1 MSNESIIR
9 IGADASGVATGVRQA
24 ENSLNNLAN
33 TARRAGG
40 QAAGSLN
47 NVGTAATQ
55 TAQAQERATRSIE
68 RSLQRDIALWQAGE
82 RGSRAYYESLAR
94 QRGINITRLEP
105 MLNDLERLRQQ
116 TNRNTIS
123 QGQYNNALRMM
134 PAQLTDIV
142 TQLAGGQS
150 PFMVAIQQGGQMRDS
165 FGGFG
170 NMFRGIASAVSPMK
184 LAVGGAVGVV
194 GTLAYAMYKG
204 AQEGREFENVLT
216 LSGHRAGLTADSLSD
231 LAARVGDST
240 QSWGA
245 AREAVLAFAQQ
256 GKIAESDYAQFA
268 QSVIVYSQASGKEIA
283 DVVAEYAKISE
294 DPVKAV
300 EKLSGSLNSMTAE
313 VYAQVHALV
322 EQGKEQEAVR
332 LVQQKFSEET
342 GRMGETVK
350 ENLGYIEKAWQGVK
364 KAISGTIEE
373 LKSWGR
379 EQTITEQIAAKQAE
393 LSKLNHQQMTAKGAF
408 GFGLPDAATQTR
420 KAQLQEEIAQLQKR
434 KDSQEIQ
441 AAFEKQQ
448 AENQQKTIAAQ
459 SAIHKAHEK
468 TLSQTQKLVE
478 ENKKL
483 AEQLALVEKAGDKV
497 AAKKARETIAYN
509 NREIAEI
516 REREAAK
523 AAREEKSQYRGT
535 PMARLNTNQK
545 RLYEIAKKSGEDPAK
560 WLALYQIESRSGM
573 DLINERSGA
582 TGHFQIMPQF
592 FKGYGVS
599 RAGAMDLE
607 TSFHAVRKHHA
618 RASASLRKKLGRDLT
633 AGEYYLG
640 HQQGWG
646 GAKALLSNPEMNVVD
661 ALATIMSR
669 NRAQAQVVQNG
680 GRTTM
685 TARQFAAMWVGK
697 ANKLQ
702 QKYAGKGIGSLDSD
716 EALGLMDKRF
726 ELSSFDKY
734 QQSIHKANRLVQEKA
749 KWHSDNPYQVSD
761 KRAALLANPDY
772 ETWTPEQQKQAMSQA
787 KAADEA
793 ASLAKLTE
801 ADRALVA
808 EMQKKYDL
816 LGKTTELA
824 RLQYETES
832 GSLKHLSPKTKA
844 HILNLQQ
851 QIDAKK
857 QQLETDEK
865 YSGLLDDLAAKTHAN
880 FEQQAFELSTMGKTR
895 EEVERLTIAREYD
908 MHIMKAIKD
917 GASPE
922 LVDALKQQKQAALN
936 AAQAWQTMR
945 SEHETAHGEKWL
957 GGITDGIE
965 KYMKNFGSMR
975 EQTQKLVTGTLDKMG
990 NSLADFVATGKGSF
1004 RDFSRSVLEDISR
1017 MMVKMAIFN
1026 AMKAA
1031 GNAMASSGGWVGA
1044 IGSAMSNG
1052 HSDGGYTGHGGKY
1065 EPAGIVHKGEY
1076 VLSQENLRALGGVS
1090 AVENLLHRAKGYSS
1104 GGMVGGG
1111 VNTAGLRA
1119 SLSAATA
1126 TPVIN
1131 ITVNVSGGSNQE
1143 EARKGAEE
1151 GVQAGLRKMISEIA
1165 DSRILEQCRPG
1176 NVIYNV
1182 AKA

>member
-33 TARRAGG
+33 TARRAGS

-55 TAQAQERATRSIE
+55 TAQQQARASRSIE
-68 RSLQRDIALWQAGE
+68 RSLQRDIALWEAGE

-134 PAQLTDIV
+134 PAQMTDIV

-194 GTLAYAMYKG
+194 GTLAYAVYEG
-204 AQEGREFENVLT
+204 SQELSKFENALT
-216 LSGHRAGLTADSLSD
+216 LSGSRAGLTADSLSD

-283 DVVAEYAKISE
+283 DVVAEYAKIGE

-313 VYAQVHALV
+313 VYAQVRALV

-332 LVQQKFSEET
+332 LVQQKFAEET

-350 ENLGYIEKAWQGVK
+350 ENLGYIEKGWLGVK
-364 KAISGTIEE
+364 NAIMGAWDAAKAF
-373 LKSWGR
+373 GR
-379 EQTITEQIAAKQAE
+379 EETMSEQLTEIKAKLADLNNVDRGLFDYGHGWTESAIAKEKAT
-393 LSKLNHQQMTAKGAF
+393 LQQ
-408 GFGLPDAATQTR
+408 
-420 KAQLQEEIAQLQKR
+420 QLDELQKR
-434 KDSQEIQ
+434 KDSADIQ
-441 AAFEKQQ
+441 AAHQKQQ
-448 AENQQKTIAAQ
+448 ALIQQNTIAAQ

-560 WLALYQIESRSGM
+560 WLALYEIESRSGRNM
-573 DLINERSGA
+573 RNPSGA
-582 TGHFQIMPQF
+582 TGHFQIMRQL
-592 FKGYGVS
+592 FKDYGVTE
-599 RAGAMDLE
+599 AGAMDLD

-618 RASASLRKKLGRDLT
+618 RGSASLKKMLGRDLT

-646 GAKALLSNPEMNVVD
+646 GAKALLSHADMNVVD
-661 ALATIMSR
+661 ALSTIMSR
-669 NRAQAQVVQNG
+669 RRATAQVVQNRG
-680 GRTTM
+680 KTHM
-685 TARQFAAMWVGK
+685 TARRFASMWISK

-702 QKYAGKGIGSLDSD
+702 QKYAVKGIGSLDSD
-716 EALGLMDKRF
+716 DAVGLMDKQF

-734 QQSIHKANRLVQEKA
+734 QQSIHKANRLAQEKA

-801 ADRALVA
+801 ADRAQVA

-832 GSLKHLSPKTKA
+832 GSLKHLSPETKA

-857 QQLETDEK
+857 QQLETDK
-865 YSGLLDDLAAKTHAN
+865 HYADLLDNLAEKTHAN

-908 MHIMKAIKD
+908 KHIMKAIAD

-922 LVDALKQQKQAALN
+922 LVDALKQQKVAAEQSQVKFAKLK
-936 AAQAWQTMR
+936 Q
-945 SEHETAHGEKWL
+945 EHDENWVA
-957 GGITDGIE
+957 GISDGLVSYVGSF
-965 KYMKNFGSMR
+965 KSMR
-975 EQTQKLVTGTLDKMG
+975 EEVSGMVEQTTGRMAD
-990 NSLADFVATGKGSF
+990 SLAEFVATGKANF
-1004 RDFSRSVLEDISR
+1004 RDFSKSVLEDISR

-1111 VNTAGLRA
+1111 ANTAGLRA

-1126 TPVIN
+1126 APVIN

-1151 GVQAGLRKMISEIA
+1151 GVQAGLRKMMSEIA
-1165 DSRILEQCRPG
+1165 DSRIFEQCRPG
-1176 NVIYNV
+1176 NIIYSV

>member
-33 TARRAGG
+33 TARRAGS

-55 TAQAQERATRSIE
+55 TAQQQARASRSIE
-68 RSLQRDIALWQAGE
+68 RSLQRDIALWEAGE

-134 PAQLTDIV
+134 PAQMTDIV

-216 LSGHRAGLTADSLSD
+216 LSGHRAGLTADNLIALSD
-231 LAARVGDST
+231 SVGEST
-240 QSWGA
+240 KSWGV
-245 AREAVLAFAQQ
+245 AREAVQAFAKA
-256 GKIAESDYAQFA
+256 GDIAQEDYAQFSRA
-268 QSVIVYSQASGKEIA
+268 VTYYSQATGANVS
-283 DVVAEYAKISE
+283 DLVAQFSKIGD

-300 EKLSGSLNSMTAE
+300 LELSKQYRSMTPD
-313 VYAQVHALV
+313 VYAQVTALV
-322 EQGKEQEAVR
+322 EQGKETEAVR
-332 LVQQKFSEET
+332 LIQQKMADEMEHN
-342 GRMGETVK
+342 GKKVV

-364 KAISGTIEE
+364 EAISGTIEE

-408 GFGLPDAATQTR
+408 GFGLPDAAAQTR
-420 KAQLQEEIAQLQKR
+420 KVQLQEEIEQLQKR

-535 PMARLNTNQK
+535 PMAKLNANQQYLYRL
-545 RLYEIAKKSGEDPAK
+545 AKQAGEDPAK
-560 WLALYQIESRSGM
+560 WLALYEIESRSGRNM
-573 DLINERSGA
+573 RNPSGA
-582 TGHFQIMPQF
+582 TGHFQIMRQL
-592 FKGYGVS
+592 FKDYGVTE
-599 RAGAMDLE
+599 AGAMDLE

-618 RASASLRKKLGRDLT
+618 RGSASLKKMLGRDLT

-646 GAKALLSNPEMNVVD
+646 GAKALLSHADMNVVD
-661 ALATIMSR
+661 ALSTIMSR
-669 NRAQAQVVQNG
+669 QRATAQVVQNRG
-680 GRTTM
+680 KTHM
-685 TARQFAAMWVGK
+685 TARRFASMWISK

-702 QKYAGKGIGSLDSD
+702 QKYAVKGIGSLDSD
-716 EALGLMDKRF
+716 DAVGLMDKQF

-734 QQSIHKANRLVQEKA
+734 QQSIHKANRLAQEKA

-857 QQLETDEK
+857 QQLETDK
-865 YSGLLDDLAAKTHAN
+865 HYADLLDNLAEKTHAN

-908 MHIMKAIKD
+908 KHIMKAIAD

-922 LVDALKQQKQAALN
+922 LVDALKQQKVAAEQSRVEFAKLK
-936 AAQAWQTMR
+936 Q
-945 SEHETAHGEKWL
+945 EHDENWVA
-957 GGITDGIE
+957 GISDGLVSYVGSF
-965 KYMKNFGSMR
+965 KSMR
-975 EQTQKLVTGTLDKMG
+975 EEVSGMVEQTTGRMAD
-990 NSLADFVATGKGSF
+990 SLAEFVATGKANF
-1004 RDFSRSVLEDISR
+1004 RDFSKSVLEDISK
-1017 MMVKMAIFN
+1017 MMIKMAIFN

-1090 AVENLLHRAKGYSS
+1090 AVENLLRRAKGYSS

-1126 TPVIN
+1126 APVIN

-1151 GVQAGLRKMISEIA
+1151 GVQAGLRKMMSEIA
-1165 DSRILEQCRPG
+1165 DSRIFEQCRPG
-1176 NVIYNV
+1176 NMIYQT
-1182 AKA
+1182 ARS

>member
-33 TARRAGG
+33 TARRAGS

-55 TAQAQERATRSIE
+55 TAQQQARASRSIE
-68 RSLQRDIALWQAGE
+68 RSLQRDIALWEAGE

-134 PAQLTDIV
+134 PAQMTDIV

-216 LSGHRAGLTADSLSD
+216 LSGHRAGLTADNLIALSD
-231 LAARVGDST
+231 SVGEST
-240 QSWGA
+240 KSWGV
-245 AREAVLAFAQQ
+245 AREAVQAFAKA
-256 GKIAESDYAQFA
+256 GDIAQEDYAQFSRA
-268 QSVIVYSQASGKEIA
+268 VTYYSQATGANVS
-283 DVVAEYAKISE
+283 DLVAQFSKIGD

-300 EKLSGSLNSMTAE
+300 LELSKQYRSMTPD
-313 VYAQVHALV
+313 VYAQVTALV
-322 EQGKEQEAVR
+322 EQGKETEAVR
-332 LVQQKFSEET
+332 LIQQKMADEMEHN
-342 GRMGETVK
+342 GKKVV

-408 GFGLPDAATQTR
+408 GFGLPDAAAQTR
-420 KAQLQEEIAQLQKR
+420 KVQLQEEIEQLQKR

-560 WLALYQIESRSGM
+560 WLALYQIESRSGRNM
-573 DLINERSGA
+573 RNPSGA
-582 TGHFQIMPQF
+582 TGHFQIMRQL
-592 FKGYGVS
+592 FKDYGVTE
-599 RAGAMDLE
+599 AGAMDLE

-618 RASASLRKKLGRDLT
+618 RGSASLKKMLGRDLT

-646 GAKALLSNPEMNVVD
+646 GAKALLSHADMNVVD
-661 ALATIMSR
+661 ALSTIMSR
-669 NRAQAQVVQNG
+669 QRATAQVVQNRG
-680 GRTTM
+680 KTHM
-685 TARQFAAMWVGK
+685 TARRFASMWISK

-702 QKYAGKGIGSLDSD
+702 QKYAVKGIGSLDSD

-801 ADRALVA
+801 ANRAQVA

-832 GSLKHLSPKTKA
+832 GSLKHLSPETKA

-857 QQLETDEK
+857 QQLETDK
-865 YSGLLDDLAAKTHAN
+865 HYADLLDNLAEKTHAN

-895 EEVERLTIAREYD
+895 EEVDRLTIAREYD
-908 MHIMKAIKD
+908 MHIMKAITD

-922 LVDALKQQKQAALN
+922 LVDALKQQKVAAEQSQVKFAKLK
-936 AAQAWQTMR
+936 Q
-945 SEHETAHGEKWL
+945 EHDENWVA
-957 GGITDGIE
+957 GISDGLVSYVGSF
-965 KYMKNFGSMR
+965 KSMR
-975 EQTQKLVTGTLDKMG
+975 EEVSGMVEQTTGRMAD
-990 NSLADFVATGKGSF
+990 SLAEFVATGKANF
-1004 RDFSRSVLEDISR
+1004 RDFSKSVLEDISK
-1017 MMVKMAIFN
+1017 MMIKMAIFN

-1104 GGMVGGG
+1104 GGLVGGG

-1126 TPVIN
+1126 APVIN

-1151 GVQAGLRKMISEIA
+1151 GVQAGLRKMMSEIA
-1165 DSRILEQCRPG
+1165 DSRIFEQCRPG
-1176 NVIYNV
+1176 NIIYSV

>member
-1 MSNESIIR
+1 MNYRQVIEIT
-9 IGADASGVATGVRQA
+9 ADISG
-24 ENSLNNLAN
+24 LNNQLQRGAQSFQHFGN
-33 TARRAGG
+33 TAQASSRRIS
-40 QAAGSLN
+40 GSLN
-47 NVGTAATQ
+47 RTGDTATR

-68 RSLQRDIALWQAGE
+68 RSLQREIALREAGE
-82 RGSRAYYESLAR
+82 RGSRQYYESLAQ
-94 QRGINITRLEP
+94 QRGADISRLTP
-105 MLNDLERLRQQ
+105 MLNQLDAIRARTDNL
-116 TNRNTIS
+116 TIS

-134 PAQLTDIV
+134 PEQMTDIV

-150 PFMVAIQQGGQMRDS
+150 PFIVAIQQGGQMRDS

-194 GTLAYAMYKG
+194 GTLAYAVYEG
-204 AQEGREFENVLT
+204 SQELSKFENALT
-216 LSGHRAGLTADSLSD
+216 LSGSRAGLTADSLSD

-268 QSVIVYSQASGKEIA
+268 QSVIMYSQASGKEIA

-313 VYAQVHALV
+313 VYAQVRALV

-332 LVQQKFSEET
+332 LVQQKFAEET

-350 ENLGYIEKAWQGVK
+350 ENLGYIEKGWLGVK
-364 KAISGTIEE
+364 NAIMGAWEAAKAF
-373 LKSWGR
+373 GR
-379 EQTITEQIAAKQAE
+379 EETMSKQITEIKEKLADLNNVDRGLFDYGYGWAESAIAKEKAT
-393 LSKLNHQQMTAKGAF
+393 LQQ
-408 GFGLPDAATQTR
+408 LLD
-420 KAQLQEEIAQLQKR
+420 ELQKR
-434 KDSQEIQ
+434 KDSADIQ
-441 AAFEKQQ
+441 AAHQKQQ
-448 AENQQKTIAAQ
+448 AKNNQRDIAFLNQ
-459 SAIHKAHEK
+459 
-468 TLSQTQKLVE
+468 VG
-478 ENKKL
+478 KL
-483 AEQLALVEKAGDKV
+483 ADEATPRMVKLNKEIESLKKGLADFKANPHNSR
-497 AAKKARETIAYN
+497 AAVKQAERDTTAAIKAKQN
-509 NREIAEI
+509 EIAEI
-516 REREAAK
+516 RQREAQQAEREKK
-523 AAREEKSQYRGT
+523 ALLRGT
-535 PMARLNTNQK
+535 P
-545 RLYEIAKKSGEDPAK
+545 IAKLNANQQYLYRLAKQAGEDPAK
-560 WLALYQIESRSGM
+560 WLALYEIESRSGRNM
-573 DLINERSGA
+573 RNPSGA
-582 TGHFQIMPQF
+582 TGHFQIMRQL
-592 FKGYGVS
+592 FKDYGVTE
-599 RAGAMDLE
+599 AGAMDLD

-618 RASASLRKKLGRDLT
+618 RGSASLKKMLGRDLT

-646 GAKALLSNPEMNVVD
+646 GAKALLSHADMNVVD
-661 ALATIMSR
+661 ALSTIMSR
-669 NRAQAQVVQNG
+669 QRATAQVVQNRG
-680 GRTTM
+680 KTHM
-685 TARQFAAMWVGK
+685 TARRFASMWISK

-702 QKYAGKGIGSLDSD
+702 QKYAVKGIGSLDSD

-734 QQSIHKANRLVQEKA
+734 QQSIHKANRLAQEKA

-761 KRAALLANPDY
+761 KRVALLANPDY

-801 ADRALVA
+801 ANRAQVA

-832 GSLKHLSPKTKA
+832 GSLKHLSPETKA

-857 QQLETDEK
+857 QQLETDK
-865 YSGLLDDLAAKTHAN
+865 HYADLLDNLAEKTHAN

-908 MHIMKAIKD
+908 KHIMKAIAD

-922 LVDALKQQKQAALN
+922 LVDALKQQKVAAEQSRVEFAKLK
-936 AAQAWQTMR
+936 Q
-945 SEHETAHGEKWL
+945 EHDENWVA
-957 GGITDGIE
+957 GISDGLVSYVGSF
-965 KYMKNFGSMR
+965 KSMR
-975 EQTQKLVTGTLDKMG
+975 KEVSGMVEQTTGRMAD
-990 NSLADFVATGKGSF
+990 SLAEFVATGKANF
-1004 RDFSRSVLEDISR
+1004 RDFSKSVLEDISK
-1017 MMVKMAIFN
+1017 MMIKMAIFN

-1126 TPVIN
+1126 APVIN

-1165 DSRILEQCRPG
+1165 DSRIFEQCRPG
-1176 NVIYNV
+1176 NMIYQT
-1182 AKA
+1182 ARS

>member
-55 TAQAQERATRSIE
+55 TAQQQARASRSIE
-68 RSLQRDIALWQAGE
+68 RSLQRDIALWEAGE

-134 PAQLTDIV
+134 PAQMTDIV

-216 LSGHRAGLTADSLSD
+216 LSGHRAGLTADNLIALSD
-231 LAARVGDST
+231 SVGEST
-240 QSWGA
+240 KSWGV
-245 AREAVLAFAQQ
+245 AREAVQAFAKA
-256 GKIAESDYAQFA
+256 GDIAQEDYAQFSRA
-268 QSVIVYSQASGKEIA
+268 VTYYSQATGANVS
-283 DVVAEYAKISE
+283 DLVAQFSKIGD

-300 EKLSGSLNSMTAE
+300 LELSKQYRSMTPD
-313 VYAQVHALV
+313 VYAQVTALV
-322 EQGKEQEAVR
+322 EQGKETEAVR
-332 LVQQKFSEET
+332 LIQQKMADEMEHN
-342 GRMGETVK
+342 GKKVV

-408 GFGLPDAATQTR
+408 GFGLPDAAAQTR
-420 KAQLQEEIAQLQKR
+420 KVQLQEEIEQLQKR

-560 WLALYQIESRSGM
+560 WLALYQIESRSGRNM
-573 DLINERSGA
+573 RNPSGA
-582 TGHFQIMPQF
+582 TGHFQIMRQL
-592 FKGYGVS
+592 FKDYGVTE
-599 RAGAMDLE
+599 AGAMDLE

-618 RASASLRKKLGRDLT
+618 RGSASLKKMLGRDLT

-646 GAKALLSNPEMNVVD
+646 GAKALLSHADMNVVD
-661 ALATIMSR
+661 ALSTIMSR
-669 NRAQAQVVQNG
+669 QRATAQVVQNRG
-680 GRTTM
+680 KTHM
-685 TARQFAAMWVGK
+685 TARRFASMWISK

-702 QKYAGKGIGSLDSD
+702 QKYAVKGIGSLDSD

-801 ADRALVA
+801 ANRAQVA

-832 GSLKHLSPKTKA
+832 GSLKHLSPETKA

-857 QQLETDEK
+857 QQLETDK
-865 YSGLLDDLAAKTHAN
+865 HYADLLDNLAEKTHAN

-908 MHIMKAIKD
+908 MHIMKAITD

-922 LVDALKQQKQAALN
+922 LVDALKQQKVAAEQSQVKFAKLK
-936 AAQAWQTMR
+936 Q
-945 SEHETAHGEKWL
+945 EHDENWVA
-957 GGITDGIE
+957 GISDGLVSYVGSF
-965 KYMKNFGSMR
+965 KSMR
-975 EQTQKLVTGTLDKMG
+975 EEVSGMVEQTTGRMAD
-990 NSLADFVATGKGSF
+990 SLAEFVATGKANF
-1004 RDFSRSVLEDISR
+1004 RDFSKSVLEDISK
-1017 MMVKMAIFN
+1017 MMIKMAIFN

-1111 VNTAGLRA
+1111 ANTAGLRA

-1126 TPVIN
+1126 APVIN

-1151 GVQAGLRKMISEIA
+1151 GVQAGLRKMMSEIA
-1165 DSRILEQCRPG
+1165 DSRIFEQCRPG
-1176 NVIYNV
+1176 NIIYSV

>member
-33 TARRAGG
+33 TARRAGS

-55 TAQAQERATRSIE
+55 TAQQQARASRSIE
-68 RSLQRDIALWQAGE
+68 RSLQRDIALWEAGE

-134 PAQLTDIV
+134 PAQMTDIV

-216 LSGHRAGLTADSLSD
+216 LSGHRAGLTADNLIALSD
-231 LAARVGDST
+231 SVGEST
-240 QSWGA
+240 KSWGV
-245 AREAVLAFAQQ
+245 AREAVQAFAKA
-256 GKIAESDYAQFA
+256 GDIAQEDYAQFSRA
-268 QSVIVYSQASGKEIA
+268 VTYYSQATGANVS
-283 DVVAEYAKISE
+283 DLVAQFSKIGD

-300 EKLSGSLNSMTAE
+300 LELSKQYRSMTPD
-313 VYAQVHALV
+313 VYAQVTALV
-322 EQGKEQEAVR
+322 EQGKETEAVR
-332 LVQQKFSEET
+332 LIQQKMADEMEHN
-342 GRMGETVK
+342 GKKVV

-408 GFGLPDAATQTR
+408 GFGLPDAAAQTR
-420 KAQLQEEIAQLQKR
+420 KVQLQEEIEQLQKR

-560 WLALYQIESRSGM
+560 WLALYEIESRSGRNM
-573 DLINERSGA
+573 RNPSGA
-582 TGHFQIMPQF
+582 TGHFQIMRQL
-592 FKGYGVS
+592 FKDYGVTE
-599 RAGAMDLE
+599 AGAMDLD

-618 RASASLRKKLGRDLT
+618 RGSASLKKMLGRDLT

-646 GAKALLSNPEMNVVD
+646 GAKALLSHADMNVVD
-661 ALATIMSR
+661 ALSTIMSR
-669 NRAQAQVVQNG
+669 QRATAQVVQNRG
-680 GRTTM
+680 KTHM
-685 TARQFAAMWVGK
+685 TARRFASMWISK

-702 QKYAGKGIGSLDSD
+702 QKYAVKGIGSLDSD

-922 LVDALKQQKQAALN
+922 LVDALKQQKVAAEQSQVKFAKLK
-936 AAQAWQTMR
+936 Q
-945 SEHETAHGEKWL
+945 EHDENWVA
-957 GGITDGIE
+957 GISDGLVSYVGSF
-965 KYMKNFGSMR
+965 KSMR
-975 EQTQKLVTGTLDKMG
+975 EEVSGMVEQTTGRMAD
-990 NSLADFVATGKGSF
+990 SLAEFVATGKANF
-1004 RDFSRSVLEDISR
+1004 RDFSKSVLEDISK
-1017 MMVKMAIFN
+1017 MMIKMAIFN

-1104 GGMVGGG
+1104 GGLVGGG
-1111 VNTAGLRA
+1111 VNTVGLRA
-1119 SLSAATA
+1119 SLSAVTA
-1126 TPVIN
+1126 APVIN

-1151 GVQAGLRKMISEIA
+1151 GVQAGLRKMMSEIA
-1165 DSRILEQCRPG
+1165 DSRIFEQCRPG

>member
-33 TARRAGG
+33 TARRAGS

-55 TAQAQERATRSIE
+55 TAQQQARASRSIE
-68 RSLQRDIALWQAGE
+68 RSLQRDIALWEAGE

-134 PAQLTDIV
+134 PAQMTDIV

-216 LSGHRAGLTADSLSD
+216 LSGHRAGLTADNLIALSD
-231 LAARVGDST
+231 SVGEST
-240 QSWGA
+240 KSWGV
-245 AREAVLAFAQQ
+245 AREAVQAFAKA
-256 GKIAESDYAQFA
+256 GDIAQEDYAQFSRA
-268 QSVIVYSQASGKEIA
+268 VTYYSQATGANVS
-283 DVVAEYAKISE
+283 DLVAQFSKIGD

-300 EKLSGSLNSMTAE
+300 LELSKQYRSMTPD
-313 VYAQVHALV
+313 VYAQVTALV
-322 EQGKEQEAVR
+322 EQGKETEAVR
-332 LVQQKFSEET
+332 LIQQKMADEMEHN
-342 GRMGETVK
+342 GKKVV

-408 GFGLPDAATQTR
+408 GFGLPDAAAQTR
-420 KAQLQEEIAQLQKR
+420 KVQLQEEIEQLQKR

-560 WLALYQIESRSGM
+560 WLALYQIESRSGRNM
-573 DLINERSGA
+573 RNPSGA
-582 TGHFQIMPQF
+582 TGHFQIMRQL
-592 FKGYGVS
+592 FKDYGVTE
-599 RAGAMDLE
+599 AGAMDLE

-618 RASASLRKKLGRDLT
+618 RGSASLKKMLGRDLT

-734 QQSIHKANRLVQEKA
+734 QQSIHKANRLAQEKA

-908 MHIMKAIKD
+908 KHIMKAIAD

-922 LVDALKQQKQAALN
+922 LVDALKQQKVAAEQSRVEFAKLK
-936 AAQAWQTMR
+936 Q
-945 SEHETAHGEKWL
+945 EHDENWVA
-957 GGITDGIE
+957 GISDGLVSYVGSF
-965 KYMKNFGSMR
+965 KSMR
-975 EQTQKLVTGTLDKMG
+975 EEVSGMVEQTTGRMAD
-990 NSLADFVATGKGSF
+990 SLAEFVATGKANF
-1004 RDFSRSVLEDISR
+1004 RDFSKSVLEDISK
-1017 MMVKMAIFN
+1017 MMIKMAIFN

-1076 VLSQENLRALGGVS
+1076 VLSQDNLRALGGVS

-1126 TPVIN
+1126 APVIN

-1151 GVQAGLRKMISEIA
+1151 GVQAGLRKMMSEIA
-1165 DSRILEQCRPG
+1165 DSRIFEQCRPG
-1176 NVIYNV
+1176 NIIYSV

>member
-33 TARRAGG
+33 TARRAGS

-55 TAQAQERATRSIE
+55 TAQQQARASRSIE
-68 RSLQRDIALWQAGE
+68 RSLQRDIALWEAGE

-134 PAQLTDIV
+134 PAQMTDIV

-194 GTLAYAMYKG
+194 GTLAYAVYEG
-204 AQEGREFENVLT
+204 SQELSKFENALT
-216 LSGHRAGLTADSLSD
+216 LSGSRAGLTADSLSD

-268 QSVIVYSQASGKEIA
+268 QSVIMYSQASGKEIA

-313 VYAQVHALV
+313 VYAQVRALV

-332 LVQQKFSEET
+332 LVQQKFAEET

-350 ENLGYIEKAWQGVK
+350 ENLGYIEKGWLGVK
-364 KAISGTIEE
+364 NAIMGAWEAAKAF
-373 LKSWGR
+373 GR
-379 EQTITEQIAAKQAE
+379 EETMSEQLTEIKAKLADLNNADRGLFDYGHGWTESAIAKEKAT
-393 LSKLNHQQMTAKGAF
+393 LQQ
-408 GFGLPDAATQTR
+408 
-420 KAQLQEEIAQLQKR
+420 QLDELQKR
-434 KDSQEIQ
+434 KDSADIQ
-441 AAFEKQQ
+441 AAHQKQQ
-448 AENQQKTIAAQ
+448 ALIQQNTIAAQ

-497 AAKKARETIAYN
+497 AAKKARETIAHN
-509 NREIAEI
+509 QRQIAAI
-516 REREAAK
+516 KEREAQQAEREKK
-523 AAREEKSQYRGT
+523 AQLRGT
-535 PMARLNTNQK
+535 P
-545 RLYEIAKKSGEDPAK
+545 IAKLNANQQHLYRLAKQAGEDPAK
-560 WLALYQIESRSGM
+560 WLALYQIESRSGRNM
-573 DLINERSGA
+573 RNPSGA
-582 TGHFQIMPQF
+582 TGHFQIMRQL
-592 FKGYGVS
+592 FKDYGVTE
-599 RAGAMDLE
+599 AGAMDLA

-618 RASASLRKKLGRDLT
+618 RGSASLKKMLGRDLT

-646 GAKALLSNPEMNVVD
+646 GAKALLSHADMNVVD
-661 ALATIMSR
+661 ALSTIMSR
-669 NRAQAQVVQNG
+669 QRATAQVVQNRG
-680 GRTTM
+680 KTHM
-685 TARQFAAMWVGK
+685 TARRFASMWISK

-702 QKYAGKGIGSLDSD
+702 QKYAVKGIGSLDSD
-716 EALGLMDKRF
+716 DAVGLMDKQF

-734 QQSIHKANRLVQEKA
+734 QQSIHKANRLAQEKA

-761 KRAALLANPDY
+761 KRVALLANPDY

-801 ADRALVA
+801 ANRAQVA

-832 GSLKHLSPKTKA
+832 GSLKHLSPETKA

-857 QQLETDEK
+857 QQLETDK
-865 YSGLLDDLAAKTHAN
+865 HYADLLDNLAEKTHAN
-880 FEQQAFELSTMGKTR
+880 FEQQAFELSTMGKTC

-908 MHIMKAIKD
+908 KHIMKAIAD

-922 LVDALKQQKQAALN
+922 LVDALKQQKVAAEQSRVEFAKLK
-936 AAQAWQTMR
+936 Q
-945 SEHETAHGEKWL
+945 EHDENWVA
-957 GGITDGIE
+957 GISDGLVSYVGSF
-965 KYMKNFGSMR
+965 KSMR
-975 EQTQKLVTGTLDKMG
+975 EEVSGMVEQTTGRMAD
-990 NSLADFVATGKGSF
+990 SLAEFVATGKANF
-1004 RDFSRSVLEDISR
+1004 RDFSKSVLEDISK
-1017 MMVKMAIFN
+1017 MMIKMAIFN

-1076 VLSQENLRALGGVS
+1076 VLSQDNLRALGGVS
-1090 AVENLLHRAKGYSS
+1090 AVKNLLHRAKGYSS

-1126 TPVIN
+1126 APVIN

-1151 GVQAGLRKMISEIA
+1151 GVQAGLRKMMSEIA
-1165 DSRILEQCRPG
+1165 DSRIFEQCRPG
-1176 NVIYNV
+1176 NIIYSV

>member
-33 TARRAGG
+33 TARRAGS

-55 TAQAQERATRSIE
+55 TAQQQARASRSIE
-68 RSLQRDIALWQAGE
+68 RSLQRDIALWEAGE

-134 PAQLTDIV
+134 PAQMTDIV

-150 PFMVAIQQGGQMRDS
+150 PFIVAIQQGGQMRDS

-216 LSGHRAGLTADSLSD
+216 LSGHRAGLTADNLIALSD
-231 LAARVGDST
+231 SVGEST
-240 QSWGA
+240 KSWGV
-245 AREAVLAFAQQ
+245 AREAVQAFAKA
-256 GKIAESDYAQFA
+256 GDIAQEDYAQFSRA
-268 QSVIVYSQASGKEIA
+268 VTYYSQATGANVS
-283 DVVAEYAKISE
+283 DLVAQFSKIGD

-300 EKLSGSLNSMTAE
+300 LELSKQYRSMTPD
-313 VYAQVHALV
+313 VYAQVTALV
-322 EQGKEQEAVR
+322 EQGKETEAVR
-332 LVQQKFSEET
+332 LIQQKMADEMEHN
-342 GRMGETVK
+342 GKKVV

-408 GFGLPDAATQTR
+408 GFGLPDAAAQTR
-420 KAQLQEEIAQLQKR
+420 KVQLQEEIEQLQKR

-560 WLALYQIESRSGM
+560 WLALYEIESRSGRNM
-573 DLINERSGA
+573 RNPSGA
-582 TGHFQIMPQF
+582 TGHFQIMRQL
-592 FKGYGVS
+592 FKDYGVTE
-599 RAGAMDLE
+599 AGAMDLD

-618 RASASLRKKLGRDLT
+618 RGSASLKKMLGRDLT

-646 GAKALLSNPEMNVVD
+646 GAKALLSHADMNVVD
-661 ALATIMSR
+661 ALSTIMSR
-669 NRAQAQVVQNG
+669 QRATAQVVQNRG
-680 GRTTM
+680 KTHM
-685 TARQFAAMWVGK
+685 TARRFASMWISK

-702 QKYAGKGIGSLDSD
+702 QKYAVKGIGSLDSD

-801 ADRALVA
+801 ANRAQVA

-832 GSLKHLSPKTKA
+832 GSLKHLSPETKA

-857 QQLETDEK
+857 QQLETDK
-865 YSGLLDDLAAKTHAN
+865 HYADLLDNLAEKTHAN

-908 MHIMKAIKD
+908 MHIMKAITD

-922 LVDALKQQKQAALN
+922 LVDALKQQKVAAEQSQVEFAKLK
-936 AAQAWQTMR
+936 Q
-945 SEHETAHGEKWL
+945 EHDENWVA
-957 GGITDGIE
+957 GISDGLVSYVGSF
-965 KYMKNFGSMR
+965 KSMR
-975 EQTQKLVTGTLDKMG
+975 EEVSGMVEQTTGRMAD
-990 NSLADFVATGKGSF
+990 SLAEFVATGKANF
-1004 RDFSRSVLEDISR
+1004 RDFSKSVLEDISK
-1017 MMVKMAIFN
+1017 MMIKMAIFN

-1111 VNTAGLRA
+1111 ANTAGLRA

-1126 TPVIN
+1126 APVIN

-1151 GVQAGLRKMISEIA
+1151 GVQAGLRKMMSEIA
-1165 DSRILEQCRPG
+1165 DSRIFEQCRPG
-1176 NVIYNV
+1176 NIIYSV

>member
-1 MSNESIIR
+1 MNYRQVIEIT
-9 IGADASGVATGVRQA
+9 ADISG
-24 ENSLNNLAN
+24 LNNQLQRGAQSFQHFGN
-33 TARRAGG
+33 TAQASSRRIS
-40 QAAGSLN
+40 GSLN
-47 NVGTAATQ
+47 RTGDTATR

-68 RSLQRDIALWQAGE
+68 RSLQREIALREAGE
-82 RGSRAYYESLAR
+82 RGSRQYYESLAQ
-94 QRGINITRLEP
+94 QRGADISRLTP
-105 MLNDLERLRQQ
+105 MLNQLDAIRARTDNL
-116 TNRNTIS
+116 TIS

-134 PAQLTDIV
+134 PAQMTDIV

-194 GTLAYAMYKG
+194 GTLAYAVYEG
-204 AQEGREFENVLT
+204 SQELSKFENALT
-216 LSGHRAGLTADSLSD
+216 LSGSRAGLTADSLSD

-283 DVVAEYAKISE
+283 DVVAEYAKIGE

-313 VYAQVHALV
+313 VYAQVRALV

-332 LVQQKFSEET
+332 LVQQKFAEET

-350 ENLGYIEKAWQGVK
+350 ENLGYIEKGWLGVK
-364 KAISGTIEE
+364 NAIMGAWDAAKAF
-373 LKSWGR
+373 GR
-379 EQTITEQIAAKQAE
+379 EETMSEQLTEIKAKLADLNNVDRGLFDYGHGWTESAIAKEKAT
-393 LSKLNHQQMTAKGAF
+393 LQQ
-408 GFGLPDAATQTR
+408 
-420 KAQLQEEIAQLQKR
+420 QLDELQKR
-434 KDSQEIQ
+434 KDSADIQ
-441 AAFEKQQ
+441 AAHQKQQ
-448 AENQQKTIAAQ
+448 ALIQQNTIAAQ

-497 AAKKARETIAYN
+497 AAKKARETIAHN
-509 NREIAEI
+509 QRQIAAI
-516 REREAAK
+516 KEREAQQAEREKK
-523 AAREEKSQYRGT
+523 AQLRGT
-535 PMARLNTNQK
+535 P
-545 RLYEIAKKSGEDPAK
+545 IAKLNANQQHLYRLAKQAGEDPAK
-560 WLALYQIESRSGM
+560 WLALYQIESRSGRNM
-573 DLINERSGA
+573 RNPSGA
-582 TGHFQIMPQF
+582 TGHFQIMRQL
-592 FKGYGVS
+592 FKDYGVTE
-599 RAGAMDLE
+599 AGAMDLE

-702 QKYAGKGIGSLDSD
+702 QKYAVKGIGSLDSD

-734 QQSIHKANRLVQEKA
+734 QQSIHKANRLAQEKA

-761 KRAALLANPDY
+761 KRVALLANPDY

-908 MHIMKAIKD
+908 KHIMKAIAD

-922 LVDALKQQKQAALN
+922 LVDALKQQKVAAEQSRVEFAKLK
-936 AAQAWQTMR
+936 Q
-945 SEHETAHGEKWL
+945 EHDENWVA
-957 GGITDGIE
+957 GISDGLVSYVGSF
-965 KYMKNFGSMR
+965 KSMR
-975 EQTQKLVTGTLDKMG
+975 EEVSGMVEQTTGRMAD
-990 NSLADFVATGKGSF
+990 SLAEFVATGKANF
-1004 RDFSRSVLEDISR
+1004 RDFSKSVLEDISK
-1017 MMVKMAIFN
+1017 MMIKMAIFN

-1104 GGMVGGG
+1104 GGLVGGG

-1126 TPVIN
+1126 APVIN

-1165 DSRILEQCRPG
+1165 DSRIFEQCRPG
-1176 NVIYNV
+1176 NMIYQT
-1182 AKA
+1182 ARS

>member
-1 MSNESIIR
+1 MNYRQVIEIT
-9 IGADASGVATGVRQA
+9 ADISG
-24 ENSLNNLAN
+24 LNNQLQRGAQSFQHFGN
-33 TARRAGG
+33 TAQASSRRIS
-40 QAAGSLN
+40 GSLN
-47 NVGTAATQ
+47 RTGDTATR

-68 RSLQRDIALWQAGE
+68 RSLQREIALREAGE
-82 RGSRAYYESLAR
+82 RGSRQYYESLAQ
-94 QRGINITRLEP
+94 QRGADISRLTP
-105 MLNDLERLRQQ
+105 MLNQLDAIRARTDNL
-116 TNRNTIS
+116 TIS

-134 PAQLTDIV
+134 PAQMTDIV

-216 LSGHRAGLTADSLSD
+216 LSGHRAGLTADNLIALSD
-231 LAARVGDST
+231 SVGEST
-240 QSWGA
+240 KSWGV
-245 AREAVLAFAQQ
+245 AREAVQAFAKA
-256 GKIAESDYAQFA
+256 GDIAQEDYAQFSRA
-268 QSVIVYSQASGKEIA
+268 VTYYSQATGANVS
-283 DVVAEYAKISE
+283 DLVAQFSKIGD

-300 EKLSGSLNSMTAE
+300 LELSKQYRSMTPD
-313 VYAQVHALV
+313 VYAQVTALV
-322 EQGKEQEAVR
+322 EQGKETEAVR
-332 LVQQKFSEET
+332 LIQQKMADEMEHN
-342 GRMGETVK
+342 GKKVV

-408 GFGLPDAATQTR
+408 GFGLPDAAAQTR
-420 KAQLQEEIAQLQKR
+420 KVQLQEEIEQLQKR

-560 WLALYQIESRSGM
+560 WLALYEIESRSGRNM
-573 DLINERSGA
+573 RNPSGA
-582 TGHFQIMPQF
+582 TGHFQIMRQL
-592 FKGYGVS
+592 FKDYGVTE
-599 RAGAMDLE
+599 AGAMDLD

-618 RASASLRKKLGRDLT
+618 RGSASLKKMLGRDLT

-646 GAKALLSNPEMNVVD
+646 GAKALLSHADMNVVD
-661 ALATIMSR
+661 ALSTIMSR
-669 NRAQAQVVQNG
+669 QRATAQVVQNRG
-680 GRTTM
+680 KTHM
-685 TARQFAAMWVGK
+685 TARRFASMWISK

-702 QKYAGKGIGSLDSD
+702 QKYAVKGIGSLDSD

-801 ADRALVA
+801 ANRAQVA

-832 GSLKHLSPKTKA
+832 GSLKHLSPETKA

-857 QQLETDEK
+857 QQLETDK
-865 YSGLLDDLAAKTHAN
+865 HYADLLDNLAEKTHAN

-908 MHIMKAIKD
+908 MHIMKAITD

-922 LVDALKQQKQAALN
+922 LVDALKQQKVAAEQSQVEFAKLK
-936 AAQAWQTMR
+936 Q
-945 SEHETAHGEKWL
+945 EHDENWVA
-957 GGITDGIE
+957 GISDGLVSYVGSF
-965 KYMKNFGSMR
+965 KSMR
-975 EQTQKLVTGTLDKMG
+975 EEVSGMVEQTTGRMAD
-990 NSLADFVATGKGSF
+990 SLAEFVATGKANF
-1004 RDFSRSVLEDISR
+1004 RDFSKSVLEDISK
-1017 MMVKMAIFN
+1017 MMIKMAIFN

-1111 VNTAGLRA
+1111 ANTAGLRA

-1126 TPVIN
+1126 APVIN

-1151 GVQAGLRKMISEIA
+1151 GVQAGLRKMMSEIA
-1165 DSRILEQCRPG
+1165 DSRIFEQCRPG
-1176 NVIYNV
+1176 NIIYSV

>member
-33 TARRAGG
+33 TARRAGS

-55 TAQAQERATRSIE
+55 TAQQQARASRSIE
-68 RSLQRDIALWQAGE
+68 RSLQRDIALWEAGE

-134 PAQLTDIV
+134 PAQMTDIV

-216 LSGHRAGLTADSLSD
+216 LSGHRAGLTADNLIALSD
-231 LAARVGDST
+231 SVGEST
-240 QSWGA
+240 KSWGV
-245 AREAVLAFAQQ
+245 AREAVQAFAKA
-256 GKIAESDYAQFA
+256 GDIAQEDYAQFSRA
-268 QSVIVYSQASGKEIA
+268 VTYYSQATGANVS
-283 DVVAEYAKISE
+283 DLVAQFSKIGD

-300 EKLSGSLNSMTAE
+300 LELSKQYRSMTPD
-313 VYAQVHALV
+313 VYAQVTALV
-322 EQGKEQEAVR
+322 EQGKETEAVR
-332 LVQQKFSEET
+332 LIQQKMADEMEHN
-342 GRMGETVK
+342 GKKVV
-350 ENLGYIEKAWQGVK
+350 ENLGYIEKSWQGVK

-408 GFGLPDAATQTR
+408 GFGLPDAAAQTR
-420 KAQLQEEIAQLQKR
+420 KVQLQEEIEQLQKR

-560 WLALYQIESRSGM
+560 WLALYEIESRSGRNM
-573 DLINERSGA
+573 RNPSGA
-582 TGHFQIMPQF
+582 TGHFQIMRQL
-592 FKGYGVS
+592 FKDYGVTE
-599 RAGAMDLE
+599 AGAMDLD

-618 RASASLRKKLGRDLT
+618 RGSASLKKMLGRDLT

-646 GAKALLSNPEMNVVD
+646 GAKALLSHADMNVVD
-661 ALATIMSR
+661 ALSTIMSR
-669 NRAQAQVVQNG
+669 RRATAQVVQNRG
-680 GRTTM
+680 KTHM
-685 TARQFAAMWVGK
+685 TARRFASMWISK

-702 QKYAGKGIGSLDSD
+702 QKYAVKGIGSLDSD
-716 EALGLMDKRF
+716 DAVGLMDKQF

-734 QQSIHKANRLVQEKA
+734 QQSIHKANRLAQEKA

-801 ADRALVA
+801 ADRAQVA

-832 GSLKHLSPKTKA
+832 GSLKHLSPETKA

-857 QQLETDEK
+857 QQLETDK
-865 YSGLLDDLAAKTHAN
+865 HYADLLDNLAEKTHAN

-908 MHIMKAIKD
+908 KHIMKAIAD

-922 LVDALKQQKQAALN
+922 LVDALKQQKVAAEQSQVEFAKLK
-936 AAQAWQTMR
+936 Q
-945 SEHETAHGEKWL
+945 EHDENWVA
-957 GGITDGIE
+957 GISDGLVSYVGSF
-965 KYMKNFGSMR
+965 KSMR
-975 EQTQKLVTGTLDKMG
+975 EEVSGMVEQTTGRMAD
-990 NSLADFVATGKGSF
+990 SLAEFVATGKANF
-1004 RDFSRSVLEDISR
+1004 RDFSKSVLEDISR

-1111 VNTAGLRA
+1111 ANTAGLRA

-1126 TPVIN
+1126 APVIN

-1151 GVQAGLRKMISEIA
+1151 GVQAGLRKMMSEIA
-1165 DSRILEQCRPG
+1165 DSRIFEQCRPG
-1176 NVIYNV
+1176 NIIYSV

>member
-55 TAQAQERATRSIE
+55 TAQQQARASRSIE
-68 RSLQRDIALWQAGE
+68 RSLQRDIALWEAGE

-134 PAQLTDIV
+134 PAQMTDIV

-194 GTLAYAMYKG
+194 GTLAYAVYEG
-204 AQEGREFENVLT
+204 SQELSKFENALT
-216 LSGHRAGLTADSLSD
+216 LSGSRAGLTADSLSD

-283 DVVAEYAKISE
+283 DVVAEYAKIGE

-313 VYAQVHALV
+313 VYAQVRALV

-332 LVQQKFSEET
+332 LVQQKFAEET

-350 ENLGYIEKAWQGVK
+350 ENLGYIEKGWLGVK
-364 KAISGTIEE
+364 NAIMGAWDAAKAF
-373 LKSWGR
+373 GR
-379 EQTITEQIAAKQAE
+379 EETMSEQLTEIKAKLADLNNVDRGLFDYGHGWTESAIAKEKAT
-393 LSKLNHQQMTAKGAF
+393 LQQ
-408 GFGLPDAATQTR
+408 
-420 KAQLQEEIAQLQKR
+420 QLDELQKR
-434 KDSQEIQ
+434 KDSADIQ
-441 AAFEKQQ
+441 AAHQKQQ
-448 AENQQKTIAAQ
+448 ALIQQNTIAAQ

-560 WLALYQIESRSGM
+560 WLALYQIESRSGRNM
-573 DLINERSGA
+573 RNPSGA
-582 TGHFQIMPQF
+582 TGHFQIMRQL
-592 FKGYGVS
+592 FKDYGVTE
-599 RAGAMDLE
+599 AGAMDLD

-618 RASASLRKKLGRDLT
+618 RGSASLKKMLGRDLT

-646 GAKALLSNPEMNVVD
+646 GAKALLSHADMNVVD
-661 ALATIMSR
+661 ALSTIMSR
-669 NRAQAQVVQNG
+669 QRATAQVVQNRG
-680 GRTTM
+680 KTHM
-685 TARQFAAMWVGK
+685 TARRFASMWISK

-702 QKYAGKGIGSLDSD
+702 QKYAVKGIGSLDSD
-716 EALGLMDKRF
+716 DAVGLMDKQF

-734 QQSIHKANRLVQEKA
+734 QQSIAKEARLAREKA
-749 KWHSDNPYQVSD
+749 KWRSDNPYQVSD
-761 KRAALLANPDY
+761 KRTALLASPDY

-787 KAADEA
+787 ASADHI
-793 ASLAKLTE
+793 ASQEKLTT
-801 ADRALVA
+801 ATRLQVA
-808 EMQKKYDL
+808 ELQKKHDL
-816 LGKTTELA
+816 IGKITELD
-824 RLQYETES
+824 RLRYETES
-832 GSLKHLSPKTKA
+832 GSLKYLAPETKA
-844 HILNLQQ
+844 QLLTLQE
-851 QIDAKK
+851 QIDAKQHQFDVDK
-857 QQLETDEK
+857 K
-865 YSGLLDDLAAKTHAN
+865 YADLLDELAEKTRKD
-880 FEQQAFELSTMGKTR
+880 FDKQVFQLSLLGKTSSEIDRLST
-895 EEVERLTIAREYD
+895 AREYD
-908 MHIMKAIKD
+908 QTIMEATAQ
-917 GASPE
+917 GAST
-922 LVDALKQQKQAALN
+922 VYIDALKQQKDAAEASRL
-936 AAQAWQTMR
+936 ALEKLKREAQEQYNNDWF
-945 SEHETAHGEKWL
+945 
-957 GGITDGIE
+957 GGVQDGMIQ
-965 KYMKNFGSMR
+965 YMNHFKSMR
-975 EQTQKLVTGTLDKMG
+975 EEVAGLVQQTATGMTDAI
-990 NSLADFVATGKGSF
+990 ADFVATGKGNF
-1004 RDFSRSVLEDISR
+1004 REFTQSVLQDISK
-1017 MMVKMAIFN
+1017 MMTKMAIFN
-1026 AMKAA
+1026 AMKMA
-1031 GNAMASSGGWVGA
+1031 GNAMASSGGWIGA
-1044 IGSAMSNG
+1044 LGSAMSSG
-1052 HSDGGYTGHGGKY
+1052 FSDGGYTGHGGKF

-1076 VLSQENLRALGGVS
+1076 VLSQENLRTLGGVG
-1090 AVENLLHRAKGYSS
+1090 AVENLLRRAKGYSS

-1126 TPVIN
+1126 APVIN

-1151 GVQAGLRKMISEIA
+1151 GVQAGLRKMMSEIA
-1165 DSRILEQCRPG
+1165 DSRIFEQCRPG
-1176 NVIYNV
+1176 NAIYNV

>member
-33 TARRAGG
+33 TARRAGS

-55 TAQAQERATRSIE
+55 TAQQQARASRSIE
-68 RSLQRDIALWQAGE
+68 RSLQRDIALWEAGE

-134 PAQLTDIV
+134 PAQMTDIV

-150 PFMVAIQQGGQMRDS
+150 PFIVAIQQGGQMRDS

-216 LSGHRAGLTADSLSD
+216 LSGHRAGLTADNLIALSD
-231 LAARVGDST
+231 SVGEST
-240 QSWGA
+240 KSWGV
-245 AREAVLAFAQQ
+245 AREAVQAFAKA
-256 GKIAESDYAQFA
+256 GDIAQEDYAQFSRA
-268 QSVIVYSQASGKEIA
+268 VTYYSQATGANVS
-283 DVVAEYAKISE
+283 DLVAQFSKIGD

-300 EKLSGSLNSMTAE
+300 LELSKQYRSMTPD
-313 VYAQVHALV
+313 VYAQVTALV
-322 EQGKEQEAVR
+322 EQGKETEAVR
-332 LVQQKFSEET
+332 LIQQKMADEMEHN
-342 GRMGETVK
+342 GKKVV

-408 GFGLPDAATQTR
+408 GFGLPDAAAQTR
-420 KAQLQEEIAQLQKR
+420 KVQLQEEIEQLQKR

-560 WLALYQIESRSGM
+560 WLALYQIESRSGRNM
-573 DLINERSGA
+573 RNPSGA
-582 TGHFQIMPQF
+582 TGDFQIMRQL
-592 FKGYGVS
+592 FKDYGVTE
-599 RAGAMDLE
+599 AGAMDLE

-618 RASASLRKKLGRDLT
+618 RGSASLKKMLGRDLT

-646 GAKALLSNPEMNVVD
+646 GAKALLSHADMNVVD
-661 ALATIMSR
+661 ALSTIMSR
-669 NRAQAQVVQNG
+669 QRATAQVVQNRG
-680 GRTTM
+680 KTHM
-685 TARQFAAMWVGK
+685 TARRFASMWISK

-702 QKYAGKGIGSLDSD
+702 QKYAVKGIGSLDSD

-801 ADRALVA
+801 ANRAQVA

-832 GSLKHLSPKTKA
+832 GSLKHLSPETKA

-857 QQLETDEK
+857 QQLETDK
-865 YSGLLDDLAAKTHAN
+865 HYADLLDNLAEKTHAN

-895 EEVERLTIAREYD
+895 EEVDRLTIAREYD
-908 MHIMKAIKD
+908 MHIMKAITD

-922 LVDALKQQKQAALN
+922 LVDALKQQKVAAEQSQVEFAKLK
-936 AAQAWQTMR
+936 Q
-945 SEHETAHGEKWL
+945 EHDENWVA
-957 GGITDGIE
+957 GISDGLVSYVGSF
-965 KYMKNFGSMR
+965 KSMR
-975 EQTQKLVTGTLDKMG
+975 EEVSGMVEQTTGRMAD
-990 NSLADFVATGKGSF
+990 SLAEFVATGKANF
-1004 RDFSRSVLEDISR
+1004 RDFSKSVLEDISK
-1017 MMVKMAIFN
+1017 MMIKMAIFN

-1044 IGSAMSNG
+1044 IGSARSNG

-1065 EPAGIVHKGEY
+1065 EPAGIVHKGED
-1076 VLSQENLRALGGVS
+1076 VLSQDNLRALGGVS

-1126 TPVIN
+1126 APVIN

-1151 GVQAGLRKMISEIA
+1151 GVQAGLRKMMSEIA
-1165 DSRILEQCRPG
+1165 DSRIFEQCRPG
-1176 NVIYNV
+1176 NIIYSV

>member
-33 TARRAGG
+33 TARRAGS

-55 TAQAQERATRSIE
+55 TAQQQARASRSIE
-68 RSLQRDIALWQAGE
+68 RSLQRDIALWEAGE

-134 PAQLTDIV
+134 PAQMTDIV

-150 PFMVAIQQGGQMRDS
+150 PFIVAIQQGGQMRDS

-216 LSGHRAGLTADSLSD
+216 LSGHRAGLTADNLIALSD
-231 LAARVGDST
+231 SVGEST
-240 QSWGA
+240 KSWGV
-245 AREAVLAFAQQ
+245 AREAVQAFAKA
-256 GKIAESDYAQFA
+256 GDIAQEDYAQFSRA
-268 QSVIVYSQASGKEIA
+268 VTYYSQATGANVS
-283 DVVAEYAKISE
+283 DLVAQFSKIGD

-300 EKLSGSLNSMTAE
+300 LELSKQYRSMTPD
-313 VYAQVHALV
+313 VYAQVTALV
-322 EQGKEQEAVR
+322 EQGKETEAVR
-332 LVQQKFSEET
+332 LIQQKMADEMEHN
-342 GRMGETVK
+342 GKKVV

-408 GFGLPDAATQTR
+408 GFGLPDAAAQTR
-420 KAQLQEEIAQLQKR
+420 KVQLQEEIEQLQKR

-560 WLALYQIESRSGM
+560 WLALYQIESRSGRNM
-573 DLINERSGA
+573 RNPSGA
-582 TGHFQIMPQF
+582 TGDFQIMRQL
-592 FKGYGVS
+592 FKDYGVTE
-599 RAGAMDLE
+599 AGAMDLE

-618 RASASLRKKLGRDLT
+618 RGSASLKKMLGRDLT

-646 GAKALLSNPEMNVVD
+646 GAKALLSHADMNVVD
-661 ALATIMSR
+661 ALSTIMSR
-669 NRAQAQVVQNG
+669 QRATAQVVQNRG
-680 GRTTM
+680 KTHM
-685 TARQFAAMWVGK
+685 TARRFASMWISK

-702 QKYAGKGIGSLDSD
+702 QKYAVKGIGSLDSD

-801 ADRALVA
+801 ANRAQVA

-832 GSLKHLSPKTKA
+832 GSLKHLSPETKA

-857 QQLETDEK
+857 QQLETDK
-865 YSGLLDDLAAKTHAN
+865 HYADLLDNLAEKTHAN

-895 EEVERLTIAREYD
+895 EEVDRLTIAREYD
-908 MHIMKAIKD
+908 MHIMKAITD

-922 LVDALKQQKQAALN
+922 LVDALKQQKVAAEQSQVEFAKLK
-936 AAQAWQTMR
+936 Q
-945 SEHETAHGEKWL
+945 EHDENWVA
-957 GGITDGIE
+957 GISDGLVSYVGSF
-965 KYMKNFGSMR
+965 KSMR
-975 EQTQKLVTGTLDKMG
+975 EEVSGMVEQTTGRMAD
-990 NSLADFVATGKGSF
+990 SLAEFVATGKANF
-1004 RDFSRSVLEDISR
+1004 RDFSKSVLEDISK
-1017 MMVKMAIFN
+1017 MMIKMAIFN

-1044 IGSAMSNG
+1044 IGSARSNG

-1076 VLSQENLRALGGVS
+1076 VLSQDNLRALGGVS

-1126 TPVIN
+1126 APVIN

-1151 GVQAGLRKMISEIA
+1151 GVQAGLRKMMSEIA
-1165 DSRILEQCRPG
+1165 DSRIFEQCRPG
-1176 NVIYNV
+1176 NIIYSV

>member
-33 TARRAGG
+33 TARRAGS

-55 TAQAQERATRSIE
+55 TAQQQARASRSIE
-68 RSLQRDIALWQAGE
+68 RSLQRDIALWEAGE

-134 PAQLTDIV
+134 PAQMTDIV

-150 PFMVAIQQGGQMRDS
+150 PFIVAIQQGGQMRDS

-194 GTLAYAMYKG
+194 GTLAYAVYEG
-204 AQEGREFENVLT
+204 SQELSKFENALT
-216 LSGHRAGLTADSLSD
+216 LSGSRAGLTADSLSD

-283 DVVAEYAKISE
+283 DVVAEYAKIGE

-313 VYAQVHALV
+313 VYAQVRALV

-332 LVQQKFSEET
+332 LVQQKFAEET

-350 ENLGYIEKAWQGVK
+350 ENLGYIEKGWLGVK
-364 KAISGTIEE
+364 NAIMGAWDAAKAF
-373 LKSWGR
+373 GR
-379 EQTITEQIAAKQAE
+379 EETMSEQLTEIKAKLADLNNVDRGLFDYGHGWTESAIAKEKAT
-393 LSKLNHQQMTAKGAF
+393 LQQ
-408 GFGLPDAATQTR
+408 
-420 KAQLQEEIAQLQKR
+420 QLDELQKR
-434 KDSQEIQ
+434 KDSADIQ
-441 AAFEKQQ
+441 AAHQKQQ
-448 AENQQKTIAAQ
+448 ALIQQNTIAAQ

-560 WLALYQIESRSGM
+560 WLALYEIESRSGRNM
-573 DLINERSGA
+573 RNPSGA
-582 TGHFQIMPQF
+582 TGHFQIMRQL
-592 FKGYGVS
+592 FKDYGVTE
-599 RAGAMDLE
+599 AGAMDLA

-618 RASASLRKKLGRDLT
+618 RGSASLKKMLGRDLT

-646 GAKALLSNPEMNVVD
+646 GAKALLSHADMNVVD
-661 ALATIMSR
+661 ALSTIMSR
-669 NRAQAQVVQNG
+669 QRATAQVVQNG
-680 GRTTM
+680 GKTHM
-685 TARQFAAMWVGK
+685 TARRFASMWISK

-702 QKYAGKGIGSLDSD
+702 QKYAVKGIGSLDSD
-716 EALGLMDKRF
+716 DAVGLMDKQF

-734 QQSIHKANRLVQEKA
+734 QQSIHKANRLAQEKA

-801 ADRALVA
+801 ADRAQVA

-832 GSLKHLSPKTKA
+832 GSLKHLSPETKA

-857 QQLETDEK
+857 QQLETDK
-865 YSGLLDDLAAKTHAN
+865 HYADLLDNLAEKTHAN

-908 MHIMKAIKD
+908 KHIMKAIAD

-922 LVDALKQQKQAALN
+922 LVDALKQQKVAAEQSQVEFAKLK
-936 AAQAWQTMR
+936 Q
-945 SEHETAHGEKWL
+945 EHDENWVA
-957 GGITDGIE
+957 GISDGLVSYVGSF
-965 KYMKNFGSMR
+965 KSMR
-975 EQTQKLVTGTLDKMG
+975 EEVSGMVEQTTGRMAD
-990 NSLADFVATGKGSF
+990 SLAEFVATGKANF
-1004 RDFSRSVLEDISR
+1004 RDFSKSVLEDISK
-1017 MMVKMAIFN
+1017 MMIKMAIFN

-1044 IGSAMSNG
+1044 IGSARSNG

-1076 VLSQENLRALGGVS
+1076 VLSQDNLRALGGVS

-1126 TPVIN
+1126 APVIN

-1151 GVQAGLRKMISEIA
+1151 GVQAGLRKMMSEIA
-1165 DSRILEQCRPG
+1165 DSRIFEQCRPG
-1176 NVIYNV
+1176 NIIYSV

>member
-33 TARRAGG
+33 TARRAGS

-55 TAQAQERATRSIE
+55 TAQQQARASRSIE
-68 RSLQRDIALWQAGE
+68 RSLQRDIALWEAGE

-134 PAQLTDIV
+134 PAQMTDIV

-150 PFMVAIQQGGQMRDS
+150 PFIVAIQQGGQMRDS

-216 LSGHRAGLTADSLSD
+216 LSGHRAGLTADNLIALSD
-231 LAARVGDST
+231 SVGEST
-240 QSWGA
+240 KSWGV
-245 AREAVLAFAQQ
+245 AREAVQAFAKA
-256 GKIAESDYAQFA
+256 GDIAQEDYAQFSRA
-268 QSVIVYSQASGKEIA
+268 VTYYSQATGANVS
-283 DVVAEYAKISE
+283 DLVAQFSKIGD

-300 EKLSGSLNSMTAE
+300 LELSKQYRSMTPD
-313 VYAQVHALV
+313 VYAQVTALV
-322 EQGKEQEAVR
+322 EQGKETEAVR
-332 LVQQKFSEET
+332 LIQQKMADEMEHN
-342 GRMGETVK
+342 GKKVV

-408 GFGLPDAATQTR
+408 GFGLPDAAAQTR
-420 KAQLQEEIAQLQKR
+420 KVQLQEEIEQLQKR

-560 WLALYQIESRSGM
+560 WLALYQIESRSGRNM
-573 DLINERSGA
+573 RNPSGA
-582 TGHFQIMPQF
+582 TGHFQIMRQL
-592 FKGYGVS
+592 FKDYGVTE
-599 RAGAMDLE
+599 AGAMDLE

-618 RASASLRKKLGRDLT
+618 RGSASLKKMLGRDLT

-646 GAKALLSNPEMNVVD
+646 GAKALLSHADMNVVD
-661 ALATIMSR
+661 ALSTIMSR
-669 NRAQAQVVQNG
+669 QRATAQVVQNRG
-680 GRTTM
+680 KTHM
-685 TARQFAAMWVGK
+685 TARRFASMWISK

-702 QKYAGKGIGSLDSD
+702 QKYAVKGIGSLDSD

-801 ADRALVA
+801 ANRAQVA

-832 GSLKHLSPKTKA
+832 GSLKHLSPETKA

-857 QQLETDEK
+857 QQLETDK
-865 YSGLLDDLAAKTHAN
+865 HYADLLDNLAEKTHAN

-895 EEVERLTIAREYD
+895 EEVDRLTIAREYD
-908 MHIMKAIKD
+908 MHIMKAITD

-922 LVDALKQQKQAALN
+922 LVDALKQQKVAAEQSQVEFAKLK
-936 AAQAWQTMR
+936 Q
-945 SEHETAHGEKWL
+945 EHDENWVA
-957 GGITDGIE
+957 GISDGLVSYVGSF
-965 KYMKNFGSMR
+965 KSMR
-975 EQTQKLVTGTLDKMG
+975 EEVSGMVEQTTGRMAD
-990 NSLADFVATGKGSF
+990 SLAEFVATGKANF
-1004 RDFSRSVLEDISR
+1004 RDFSKSVLEDISK
-1017 MMVKMAIFN
+1017 MMIKMAIFN

-1044 IGSAMSNG
+1044 IGSARSNG

-1076 VLSQENLRALGGVS
+1076 VLSQDNLRALGGVS

-1126 TPVIN
+1126 APVIN

-1151 GVQAGLRKMISEIA
+1151 GVQAGLRKMMSEIA
-1165 DSRILEQCRPG
+1165 DSRIFEQCRPG
-1176 NVIYNV
+1176 NIIYSV

>member
-1 MSNESIIR
+1 
-9 IGADASGVATGVRQA
+9 
-24 ENSLNNLAN
+24 
-33 TARRAGG
+33 
-40 QAAGSLN
+40 
-47 NVGTAATQ
+47 
-55 TAQAQERATRSIE
+55 
-68 RSLQRDIALWQAGE
+68 
-82 RGSRAYYESLAR
+82 
-94 QRGINITRLEP
+94 
-105 MLNDLERLRQQ
+105 
-116 TNRNTIS
+116 
-123 QGQYNNALRMM
+123 M
-134 PAQLTDIV
+134 PAQMTDIV

-150 PFMVAIQQGGQMRDS
+150 PFLIAIQQGGQMRDS

-194 GTLAYAMYKG
+194 GTLAYAVYEG
-204 AQEGREFENVLT
+204 SQELSKFENALT
-216 LSGHRAGLTADSLSD
+216 LSGSRAGLTADSLSD

-283 DVVAEYAKISE
+283 DVVAEYAKIGE

-313 VYAQVHALV
+313 VYAQVRALV

-332 LVQQKFSEET
+332 LVQQKFAEET

-350 ENLGYIEKAWQGVK
+350 ENLGYIEKGWLGVK
-364 KAISGTIEE
+364 NAIMGAWDAAKAF
-373 LKSWGR
+373 GR
-379 EQTITEQIAAKQAE
+379 EETMSEQLTEIKAKLADLNNVDRGLFDYGYGWAESAIAKEKAT
-393 LSKLNHQQMTAKGAF
+393 LQQ
-408 GFGLPDAATQTR
+408 
-420 KAQLQEEIAQLQKR
+420 QLDELQKR
-434 KDSQEIQ
+434 KDSADIQ
-441 AAFEKQQ
+441 AAHQKQQ
-448 AENQQKTIAAQ
+448 ALIQQNTIAAQ

-497 AAKKARETIAYN
+497 AAKKARETIAHN
-509 NREIAEI
+509 QRQIAAI
-516 REREAAK
+516 KEREAQQAEREKK
-523 AAREEKSQYRGT
+523 AQLRGT
-535 PMARLNTNQK
+535 P
-545 RLYEIAKKSGEDPAK
+545 IAKLNANQQHLYRLAKQAGEDPAK
-560 WLALYQIESRSGM
+560 WLALYEIESGSGRDM
-573 DLINERSGA
+573 RNPSGA
-582 TGHFQIMPQF
+582 TGHFQIMRQL
-592 FKGYGVS
+592 FKDYGVTE
-599 RAGAMDLE
+599 AGAMDLA

-618 RASASLRKKLGRDLT
+618 RGSASLKKMLGRDLT

-646 GAKALLSNPEMNVVD
+646 GAKALLSHADMNVVD
-661 ALATIMSR
+661 ALSTIMSR
-669 NRAQAQVVQNG
+669 QRATAQVVQNG
-680 GRTTM
+680 GKTHM
-685 TARQFAAMWVGK
+685 TARRFASMWISK

-716 EALGLMDKRF
+716 DAVGLMDKQF

-734 QQSIHKANRLVQEKA
+734 QQSIAKEARLAREKA
-749 KWHSDNPYQVSD
+749 KWRSDNPYQVSD
-761 KRAALLANPDY
+761 KRTALLASPDY

-787 KAADEA
+787 ASADHI
-793 ASLAKLTE
+793 ASQEKLTT
-801 ADRALVA
+801 ATRLQVA
-808 EMQKKYDL
+808 ELQKKHDL
-816 LGKTTELA
+816 IGKITELD
-824 RLQYETES
+824 RLRYETES
-832 GSLKHLSPKTKA
+832 GSLKYLAPETKA
-844 HILNLQQ
+844 QLLTLQE
-851 QIDAKK
+851 QIDAKQHQFDVDK
-857 QQLETDEK
+857 K
-865 YSGLLDDLAAKTHAN
+865 YADLLDELAEKTRKD
-880 FEQQAFELSTMGKTR
+880 FDKQVFQLSLLGKTSSEIDRLST
-895 EEVERLTIAREYD
+895 AREYD
-908 MHIMKAIKD
+908 QTIMEATAQR
-917 GASPE
+917 AST
-922 LVDALKQQKQAALN
+922 VYIDALRQQKVAAEQSRVEFAKLK
-936 AAQAWQTMR
+936 Q
-945 SEHETAHGEKWL
+945 EHDENWVA
-957 GGITDGIE
+957 GISDGLVSYVGSF
-965 KYMKNFGSMR
+965 KSMR
-975 EQTQKLVTGTLDKMG
+975 EEVSGMVEQTTGRMAD
-990 NSLADFVATGKGSF
+990 SLAEFVATGKANF
-1004 RDFSRSVLEDISR
+1004 RDFSKSVLEDISK
-1017 MMVKMAIFN
+1017 MMIKMAIFN

-1076 VLSQENLRALGGVS
+1076 VLSQDNLRALGGVS

-1126 TPVIN
+1126 APVIN

-1151 GVQAGLRKMISEIA
+1151 GVQAGLRKMMSEIA
-1165 DSRILEQCRPG
+1165 DSRIFEQCRPG
-1176 NVIYNV
+1176 NIIYSV

>member
-1 MSNESIIR
+1 MNYRQVIEIT
-9 IGADASGVATGVRQA
+9 ADISG
-24 ENSLNNLAN
+24 LNNQLQRGAQSFQHFGN
-33 TARRAGG
+33 TAQASSRRIS
-40 QAAGSLN
+40 GSLN
-47 NVGTAATQ
+47 RTGDAATR

-68 RSLQRDIALWQAGE
+68 RSLQREIALREAGE
-82 RGSRAYYESLAR
+82 RGSRQYYESLAQ
-94 QRGINITRLEP
+94 QRGADISRLTP
-105 MLNDLERLRQQ
+105 MLNQLDAIRARTDNL
-116 TNRNTIS
+116 TIS

-134 PAQLTDIV
+134 PAQMTDIV

-150 PFMVAIQQGGQMRDS
+150 PFIVAIQQGGQMRDS

-194 GTLAYAMYKG
+194 GTLAYAMYEG
-204 AQEGREFENVLT
+204 SQELSKFENALT
-216 LSGHRAGLTADSLSD
+216 LSGSRAGLTADSLSD

-283 DVVAEYAKISE
+283 DVVAEYAKIGE

-313 VYAQVHALV
+313 VYAQVRALV

-332 LVQQKFSEET
+332 LVQQKFAEET

-350 ENLGYIEKAWQGVK
+350 ENLGYIEKGWLGVK
-364 KAISGTIEE
+364 NAIMGAWDAAKAF
-373 LKSWGR
+373 GR
-379 EQTITEQIAAKQAE
+379 EETMSEQITEIKAKLADLNNVDRGLFDYGHGWTESAIAKEKAT
-393 LSKLNHQQMTAKGAF
+393 LQQ
-408 GFGLPDAATQTR
+408 
-420 KAQLQEEIAQLQKR
+420 QLDELQKR
-434 KDSQEIQ
+434 KDSADIQ
-441 AAFEKQQ
+441 AAHQKQQ
-448 AENQQKTIAAQ
+448 ALIQQNTIAAQ

-497 AAKKARETIAYN
+497 AAKKARETIAHN

-535 PMARLNTNQK
+535 PMAKLNANQQYLYRL
-545 RLYEIAKKSGEDPAK
+545 AKQAGEDPAK
-560 WLALYQIESRSGM
+560 WLALYEIESRSGRNM
-573 DLINERSGA
+573 RNPSGA
-582 TGHFQIMPQF
+582 TGHFQIMRQL
-592 FKGYGVS
+592 FKDYGVTE
-599 RAGAMDLE
+599 AGAMDLE

-618 RASASLRKKLGRDLT
+618 RGSASLKKMLGRDLT

-646 GAKALLSNPEMNVVD
+646 GAKALLSHADMNVVD
-661 ALATIMSR
+661 ALSTIMSR
-669 NRAQAQVVQNG
+669 QRATAQVVQNRG
-680 GRTTM
+680 KTHM
-685 TARQFAAMWVGK
+685 TARRFARMWISK

-702 QKYAGKGIGSLDSD
+702 QKYAVKGIGSLDSD
-716 EALGLMDKRF
+716 DAVGLMDKQF

-734 QQSIHKANRLVQEKA
+734 QQSIHKANRLAQEKA

-801 ADRALVA
+801 ADRAQVA

-832 GSLKHLSPKTKA
+832 GSLKHLSPETKA

-857 QQLETDEK
+857 QQLETDK
-865 YSGLLDDLAAKTHAN
+865 HYADLLDNLAEKTHAN

-908 MHIMKAIKD
+908 KHIMKAIAD

-922 LVDALKQQKQAALN
+922 LVDALKQQKVAAEQSRVEFAKLK
-936 AAQAWQTMR
+936 Q
-945 SEHETAHGEKWL
+945 EHDENWVA
-957 GGITDGIE
+957 GISDGLVSYVGSF
-965 KYMKNFGSMR
+965 KSMR
-975 EQTQKLVTGTLDKMG
+975 EEVSGMVEQTTGRMAD
-990 NSLADFVATGKGSF
+990 SLAEFVATGKANF
-1004 RDFSRSVLEDISR
+1004 RDFSKSVLEDISK
-1017 MMVKMAIFN
+1017 MMIKMAIFN
-1026 AMKAA
+1026 AMKMA
-1031 GNAMASSGGWVGA
+1031 GNAMASSGGWIGA
-1044 IGSAMSNG
+1044 LGSAMSSG
-1052 HSDGGYTGHGGKY
+1052 FSDGGYTGHGGKY

-1076 VLSQENLRALGGVS
+1076 VLSQENLRTLGGVG
-1090 AVENLLHRAKGYSS
+1090 AVENLLRRAKGYSS

-1126 TPVIN
+1126 APVIN

-1165 DSRILEQCRPG
+1165 DSRIFEQCRPG
-1176 NVIYNV
+1176 NMIYQT
-1182 AKA
+1182 ARS

>member
-33 TARRAGG
+33 TARRAGS

-55 TAQAQERATRSIE
+55 TAQQQARASRSIE
-68 RSLQRDIALWQAGE
+68 RSLQRDIALWEAGE

-194 GTLAYAMYKG
+194 GTLAYAVYEG
-204 AQEGREFENVLT
+204 SQELSKFENALT
-216 LSGHRAGLTADSLSD
+216 LSGSRAGLTADSLSD

-268 QSVIVYSQASGKEIA
+268 QSVIMYSQASGKEIA

-313 VYAQVHALV
+313 VYAQVRALV

-332 LVQQKFSEET
+332 LVQQKFAEET

-350 ENLGYIEKAWQGVK
+350 ENLGYIEKGWLGVK
-364 KAISGTIEE
+364 NAIMGAWEAAKAF
-373 LKSWGR
+373 GR
-379 EQTITEQIAAKQAE
+379 EETMSEQITEIKAKLADLNNVDRGLFDYGYGWAESAIAKDKAT
-393 LSKLNHQQMTAKGAF
+393 LQQ
-408 GFGLPDAATQTR
+408 
-420 KAQLQEEIAQLQKR
+420 QLDELQKR
-434 KDSQEIQ
+434 KDSADIQ
-441 AAFEKQQ
+441 AAHQKQQ
-448 AENQQKTIAAQ
+448 ALIQQNTIAAQ

-497 AAKKARETIAYN
+497 AAKKARETIAHN

-535 PMARLNTNQK
+535 PMAKLNANQQYLYRL
-545 RLYEIAKKSGEDPAK
+545 AKQAGEDPAK
-560 WLALYQIESRSGM
+560 WLALYQIESRSGRNM
-573 DLINERSGA
+573 RNPSGA
-582 TGHFQIMPQF
+582 TGHFQIMRQL
-592 FKGYGVS
+592 FKDYGVTE
-599 RAGAMDLE
+599 AGAMDLE

-618 RASASLRKKLGRDLT
+618 RGSASLKKMLGRDLT

-646 GAKALLSNPEMNVVD
+646 GAKALLSHADMNVVD
-661 ALATIMSR
+661 ALSTIMSR
-669 NRAQAQVVQNG
+669 QRATAQVVQNRG
-680 GRTTM
+680 KTHM
-685 TARQFAAMWVGK
+685 TARRFASMWISK

-702 QKYAGKGIGSLDSD
+702 QKYAVKGIGSLDSD
-716 EALGLMDKRF
+716 DAVGLMDKQF

-801 ADRALVA
+801 ANRAQVA

-832 GSLKHLSPKTKA
+832 GSLKHLSPETKA

-857 QQLETDEK
+857 QQLETDK
-865 YSGLLDDLAAKTHAN
+865 HYADLLDNLAEKTHAN

-908 MHIMKAIKD
+908 KHIMKAIAD

-936 AAQAWQTMR
+936 AARAWQTMR

-975 EQTQKLVTGTLDKMG
+975 EQTQKLVTGTLDKME

-1104 GGMVGGG
+1104 GGLVGGG

-1126 TPVIN
+1126 APVIN

-1176 NVIYNV
+1176 NMIYQT
-1182 AKA
+1182 ARS

>member
-1 MSNESIIR
+1 MNYRQVIEIT
-9 IGADASGVATGVRQA
+9 ADISG
-24 ENSLNNLAN
+24 LNNQLQRGAQSFQHFGN
-33 TARRAGG
+33 TAQASSRRIS
-40 QAAGSLN
+40 GSLN
-47 NVGTAATQ
+47 RTGDTATR

-68 RSLQRDIALWQAGE
+68 RSLQREIALREAGE
-82 RGSRAYYESLAR
+82 RGSRQYYESLAQ
-94 QRGINITRLEP
+94 QRGADISRLTP
-105 MLNDLERLRQQ
+105 MLNQLDAIRARTDNL
-116 TNRNTIS
+116 TIS

-134 PAQLTDIV
+134 PAQMTDIV

-150 PFMVAIQQGGQMRDS
+150 PFLIAIQQGGQMRDS

-216 LSGHRAGLTADSLSD
+216 LSGHRAGLTADNLIALSD
-231 LAARVGDST
+231 SVGEST
-240 QSWGA
+240 KSWGV
-245 AREAVLAFAQQ
+245 AREAVQAFAKA
-256 GKIAESDYAQFA
+256 GDIAQEDYAQFSRA
-268 QSVIVYSQASGKEIA
+268 VTYYSQATGANVS
-283 DVVAEYAKISE
+283 DLVAQFSKIGD

-300 EKLSGSLNSMTAE
+300 LELSKQYRSMTPD
-313 VYAQVHALV
+313 VYAQVTALV
-322 EQGKEQEAVR
+322 EQGKETEAVR
-332 LVQQKFSEET
+332 LIQQKMADEMEHN
-342 GRMGETVK
+342 GKKVV

-408 GFGLPDAATQTR
+408 GFGLPDAAAQTR
-420 KAQLQEEIAQLQKR
+420 KVQLQEEIEQLQKR

-560 WLALYQIESRSGM
+560 WLALYEIESRSGRNM
-573 DLINERSGA
+573 RNPSGA
-582 TGHFQIMPQF
+582 TGHFQIMRQL
-592 FKGYGVS
+592 FKDYGVTE
-599 RAGAMDLE
+599 AGAMDLD

-618 RASASLRKKLGRDLT
+618 RGSASLKKMLGRDLT

-646 GAKALLSNPEMNVVD
+646 GAKALLSHADMNVVD
-661 ALATIMSR
+661 ALSTIMSR
-669 NRAQAQVVQNG
+669 QRATAQVVQNG
-680 GRTTM
+680 GKTHM
-685 TARQFAAMWVGK
+685 TARRFASMWISK

-716 EALGLMDKRF
+716 DAVGLMDKQF

-734 QQSIHKANRLVQEKA
+734 QQSIAKEARLAREKA
-749 KWHSDNPYQVSD
+749 KWRSDNPYQVSD
-761 KRAALLANPDY
+761 KRTALLASPDY

-787 KAADEA
+787 ASADHI
-793 ASLAKLTE
+793 ASQEKLTT
-801 ADRALVA
+801 ATRLQVA
-808 EMQKKYDL
+808 ELQKKHDL
-816 LGKTTELA
+816 IGKITELD
-824 RLQYETES
+824 RLRYETES
-832 GSLKHLSPKTKA
+832 GSLKYLAPETKA
-844 HILNLQQ
+844 QLLTLQE
-851 QIDAKK
+851 QIDAKQHQFDVDK
-857 QQLETDEK
+857 K
-865 YSGLLDDLAAKTHAN
+865 YADLLDKLAEKTRKD
-880 FEQQAFELSTMGKTR
+880 FDKQLFQLSLLGKTSSEIDRLST
-895 EEVERLTIAREYD
+895 AREYD
-908 MHIMKAIKD
+908 QTIMEATAQ
-917 GASPE
+917 GAST
-922 LVDALKQQKQAALN
+922 VYIDALGQQKVAAEQARVEFAKLK
-936 AAQAWQTMR
+936 Q
-945 SEHETAHGEKWL
+945 EHDENWVA
-957 GGITDGIE
+957 GISDGLVLYVGSF
-965 KYMKNFGSMR
+965 KSMR
-975 EQTQKLVTGTLDKMG
+975 EEVAGLVQQTATGMT
-990 NSLADFVATGKGSF
+990 NAIADFVATGKGSF
-1004 RDFSRSVLEDISR
+1004 RDFSVSVLQDISK
-1017 MMVKMAIFN
+1017 MMTKMAIFN
-1026 AMKAA
+1026 AMKMA
-1031 GNAMASSGGWVGA
+1031 GNAMASSGGWIGA
-1044 IGSAMSNG
+1044 LGSAMSSG
-1052 HSDGGYTGHGGKY
+1052 FSDGGYTGHGGKF

-1090 AVENLLHRAKGYSS
+1090 AVEGLLQRAKGYS
-1104 GGMVGGG
+1104 GGGLVGGG
-1111 VNTAGLRA
+1111 MGILAHTQAVQ
-1119 SLSAATA
+1119 AATP
-1126 TPVIN
+1126 TIN

-1151 GVQAGLRKMISEIA
+1151 GVQAGLRKMMSEIA
-1165 DSRILEQCRPG
+1165 DSRIFEQCRPG
-1176 NVIYNV
+1176 NAIYNV

>member
-33 TARRAGG
+33 TARRAGS

-55 TAQAQERATRSIE
+55 TAQQQARASRSIE
-68 RSLQRDIALWQAGE
+68 RSLQRDIALWEAGE

-134 PAQLTDIV
+134 PAQMTDIV

-150 PFMVAIQQGGQMRDS
+150 PFIVAIQQGGQMRDS

-216 LSGHRAGLTADSLSD
+216 LSGHRAGLTADNLIALSD
-231 LAARVGDST
+231 SVGEST
-240 QSWGA
+240 KSWGV
-245 AREAVLAFAQQ
+245 AREAVQAFAKA
-256 GKIAESDYAQFA
+256 GDIAQEDYAQFSRA
-268 QSVIVYSQASGKEIA
+268 VTYYSQATGANVS
-283 DVVAEYAKISE
+283 DLVAQFSKIGD

-300 EKLSGSLNSMTAE
+300 LELSKQYRSMTPD
-313 VYAQVHALV
+313 VYAQVTALV
-322 EQGKEQEAVR
+322 EQGKETEAVR
-332 LVQQKFSEET
+332 LIQQKMADEMEHN
-342 GRMGETVK
+342 GKKVV

-408 GFGLPDAATQTR
+408 GFGLPDAAAQTR
-420 KAQLQEEIAQLQKR
+420 KVQLQEEIEQLQKR

-560 WLALYQIESRSGM
+560 WLALYQIESRSGRNM
-573 DLINERSGA
+573 RNPSGA
-582 TGHFQIMPQF
+582 TGHFQIMRQL
-592 FKGYGVS
+592 FKDYGVTE
-599 RAGAMDLE
+599 AGAMDLE

-618 RASASLRKKLGRDLT
+618 RGSASLKKMLGRDLT

-646 GAKALLSNPEMNVVD
+646 GAKALLSHADMNVVD
-661 ALATIMSR
+661 ALSTIMSR
-669 NRAQAQVVQNG
+669 QRATAQVVQNRG
-680 GRTTM
+680 KTHM
-685 TARQFAAMWVGK
+685 TARRFASMWISK

-702 QKYAGKGIGSLDSD
+702 QKYAVKGIGSLDSD
-716 EALGLMDKRF
+716 DAVGLMDKQF

-734 QQSIHKANRLVQEKA
+734 QQSIHKANRLAQEKA

-761 KRAALLANPDY
+761 KRVALLANPDY

-801 ADRALVA
+801 ANRAQVA

-832 GSLKHLSPKTKA
+832 GSLKHLSPETKA

-857 QQLETDEK
+857 QQLETDK
-865 YSGLLDDLAAKTHAN
+865 HYADLLDNLAEKTHAN

-908 MHIMKAIKD
+908 MHIMKAITD

-922 LVDALKQQKQAALN
+922 LVDALKQQKVAAEQSQVKFAKLK
-936 AAQAWQTMR
+936 Q
-945 SEHETAHGEKWL
+945 EHDENWVA
-957 GGITDGIE
+957 GISDGLVSYVGSF
-965 KYMKNFGSMR
+965 KSMR
-975 EQTQKLVTGTLDKMG
+975 EEVSGMVEQTTGRMAD
-990 NSLADFVATGKGSF
+990 SLAEFVATGKANF
-1004 RDFSRSVLEDISR
+1004 RDFSKSVLEDISK
-1017 MMVKMAIFN
+1017 MMIKMAIFN

-1044 IGSAMSNG
+1044 IGPAMSNG

-1111 VNTAGLRA
+1111 ANTAGLRA

-1126 TPVIN
+1126 APVIN

-1151 GVQAGLRKMISEIA
+1151 GVQAGLRKMMSEIA
-1165 DSRILEQCRPG
+1165 DSRIFEQCRPG
-1176 NVIYNV
+1176 NIIYSV

>member
-1 MSNESIIR
+1 MNYRQVIEIT
-9 IGADASGVATGVRQA
+9 ADISG
-24 ENSLNNLAN
+24 LNNQLQRGAQSFQHFGN
-33 TARRAGG
+33 TAQASSRRIS
-40 QAAGSLN
+40 GSLN

-68 RSLQRDIALWQAGE
+68 RSLQREIALREAGE
-82 RGSRAYYESLAR
+82 RGSRQYYESLAQ
-94 QRGINITRLEP
+94 QRGADISRLTP
-105 MLNDLERLRQQ
+105 MLNQLDAIRARTDNL
-116 TNRNTIS
+116 TIS

-134 PAQLTDIV
+134 PAQMTDIV

-216 LSGHRAGLTADSLSD
+216 LSGHRAGLTADNLIALSD
-231 LAARVGDST
+231 SVGEST
-240 QSWGA
+240 KSWGV
-245 AREAVLAFAQQ
+245 AREAVQAFAKA
-256 GKIAESDYAQFA
+256 GDIAQEDYAQFSRA
-268 QSVIVYSQASGKEIA
+268 VTYYSQATGANVS
-283 DVVAEYAKISE
+283 DLVAQFSKIGD

-300 EKLSGSLNSMTAE
+300 LELSKQYRSMTPD
-313 VYAQVHALV
+313 VYAQVTALV
-322 EQGKEQEAVR
+322 EQGKETEAVR
-332 LVQQKFSEET
+332 LIQQKMADEMEHN
-342 GRMGETVK
+342 GKKVV

-408 GFGLPDAATQTR
+408 GFGLPDAAAQTR
-420 KAQLQEEIAQLQKR
+420 KVQLQEEIEQLQKR

-560 WLALYQIESRSGM
+560 WLALYQIESRSGRNM
-573 DLINERSGA
+573 RNPSGA
-582 TGHFQIMPQF
+582 TGHFQIMRQL
-592 FKGYGVS
+592 FKDYGVTE
-599 RAGAMDLE
+599 AGAMDLE

-618 RASASLRKKLGRDLT
+618 RGSASLKKMLGRDLT

-646 GAKALLSNPEMNVVD
+646 GAKALLSHADMNVVD
-661 ALATIMSR
+661 ALSTIMSR
-669 NRAQAQVVQNG
+669 QRATAQVVQNRG
-680 GRTTM
+680 KTHM
-685 TARQFAAMWVGK
+685 TARRFASMWISK

-702 QKYAGKGIGSLDSD
+702 QKYAVKGIGSLDSD

-801 ADRALVA
+801 ADRAQVA

-832 GSLKHLSPKTKA
+832 GSLKHLSPETKA

-857 QQLETDEK
+857 QQLETDK
-865 YSGLLDDLAAKTHAN
+865 HYADLLDNLAEKTHAN

-908 MHIMKAIKD
+908 KHIMKAIAD

-922 LVDALKQQKQAALN
+922 LVDALKQQKVAAEQSQVEFAKLK
-936 AAQAWQTMR
+936 Q
-945 SEHETAHGEKWL
+945 EHDENWVA
-957 GGITDGIE
+957 GISDGLVSYVGSF
-965 KYMKNFGSMR
+965 KSMR
-975 EQTQKLVTGTLDKMG
+975 EEVSGMVEQTTGRMAD
-990 NSLADFVATGKGSF
+990 SLAEFVATGKANF
-1004 RDFSRSVLEDISR
+1004 RDFSKSVLEDISK
-1017 MMVKMAIFN
+1017 MMIKMAIFN

-1031 GNAMASSGGWVGA
+1031 DNAMASSGGWVGA

-1111 VNTAGLRA
+1111 ANTAGLRA

-1126 TPVIN
+1126 APVIN

-1151 GVQAGLRKMISEIA
+1151 GVQAGLRKMMSEIA
-1165 DSRILEQCRPG
+1165 DSRIFEQCRPG

>member
-1 MSNESIIR
+1 MNYRQVIEIT
-9 IGADASGVATGVRQA
+9 ADISG
-24 ENSLNNLAN
+24 LNNQLQRGAQSFQHFGN
-33 TARRAGG
+33 TAQASSRRIS
-40 QAAGSLN
+40 GSLN
-47 NVGTAATQ
+47 RTGDTATR

-68 RSLQRDIALWQAGE
+68 RSLQREIALREAGE
-82 RGSRAYYESLAR
+82 RGSRQYYESLAQ
-94 QRGINITRLEP
+94 QRGADISRLTP
-105 MLNDLERLRQQ
+105 MLNQLDAIRARTDNL
-116 TNRNTIS
+116 TIS

-134 PAQLTDIV
+134 PAQMTDIV

-194 GTLAYAMYKG
+194 GTLAYAVYEG
-204 AQEGREFENVLT
+204 SQELSKFENALT
-216 LSGHRAGLTADSLSD
+216 LSGSRAGLTADSLSD

-268 QSVIVYSQASGKEIA
+268 QSVIMYSQASGKEIA

-313 VYAQVHALV
+313 VYAQVRALV

-332 LVQQKFSEET
+332 LVQQKFAEET

-350 ENLGYIEKAWQGVK
+350 ENLGYIEKGWLGVK
-364 KAISGTIEE
+364 NAIMGAWEAAKAF
-373 LKSWGR
+373 GR
-379 EQTITEQIAAKQAE
+379 EETMSEQITEIKAKLADLNNVDRGLFDYGYGWAESAIAKDKAT
-393 LSKLNHQQMTAKGAF
+393 LQQ
-408 GFGLPDAATQTR
+408 
-420 KAQLQEEIAQLQKR
+420 QLDELQKR
-434 KDSQEIQ
+434 KDSADIQ
-441 AAFEKQQ
+441 AAHQKQQ
-448 AENQQKTIAAQ
+448 ALIQQNTIAAQ

-497 AAKKARETIAYN
+497 AAKKARETIAHN

-535 PMARLNTNQK
+535 PMAKLNANQQYLYRL
-545 RLYEIAKKSGEDPAK
+545 AKQAGEDPAK
-560 WLALYQIESRSGM
+560 WLALYQIESRSGRNM
-573 DLINERSGA
+573 RNPSGA
-582 TGHFQIMPQF
+582 TGHFQIMRQL
-592 FKGYGVS
+592 FKDYGVTE
-599 RAGAMDLE
+599 AGAMDLE

-618 RASASLRKKLGRDLT
+618 RGSASLKKMLGRDLT

-646 GAKALLSNPEMNVVD
+646 GAKALLSHADMNVVD
-661 ALATIMSR
+661 ALSTIMSR
-669 NRAQAQVVQNG
+669 QRATAQVVQNRG
-680 GRTTM
+680 KTHM
-685 TARQFAAMWVGK
+685 TARRFASMWISK

-702 QKYAGKGIGSLDSD
+702 QKYAVKGIGSLDSD
-716 EALGLMDKRF
+716 DAVGLMDKQF

-734 QQSIHKANRLVQEKA
+734 QQSIHKANRLAQEKA

-801 ADRALVA
+801 ADRAQVA

-832 GSLKHLSPKTKA
+832 GSLKHLSPETKA

-857 QQLETDEK
+857 QQLETDK
-865 YSGLLDDLAAKTHAN
+865 HYADLLDNLAEKTHAN

-908 MHIMKAIKD
+908 KHIMKAIAD

-922 LVDALKQQKQAALN
+922 LVDALKQQKVAAEQSRVEFAKLK
-936 AAQAWQTMR
+936 Q
-945 SEHETAHGEKWL
+945 EHDENWVA
-957 GGITDGIE
+957 GISDGLVSYVGSF
-965 KYMKNFGSMR
+965 KSMR
-975 EQTQKLVTGTLDKMG
+975 KEVSGMVEQTTGRMAD
-990 NSLADFVATGKGSF
+990 SLAEFVATGKANF
-1004 RDFSRSVLEDISR
+1004 RDFSKSVLEDISK
-1017 MMVKMAIFN
+1017 MMIKMAIFN

-1126 TPVIN
+1126 APVIN

-1165 DSRILEQCRPG
+1165 DSRIFEQCRPG
-1176 NVIYNV
+1176 NMIYQT
-1182 AKA
+1182 ARS

>member
-33 TARRAGG
+33 TARRAGS

-55 TAQAQERATRSIE
+55 TAQQQARASRSIE
-68 RSLQRDIALWQAGE
+68 RSLQRDIALWEAGE

-134 PAQLTDIV
+134 PAQMTDIV

-204 AQEGREFENVLT
+204 AQEGRECENVLT
-216 LSGHRAGLTADSLSD
+216 LSGHRAGLTADNLIALSD
-231 LAARVGDST
+231 SVGEST
-240 QSWGA
+240 KSWGV
-245 AREAVLAFAQQ
+245 AREAVQAFAKA
-256 GKIAESDYAQFA
+256 GDIAQEDYAQFSRA
-268 QSVIVYSQASGKEIA
+268 VTYYSQATGANVS
-283 DVVAEYAKISE
+283 DLVAQFSKIGD

-300 EKLSGSLNSMTAE
+300 LELSKQYRSMTPD
-313 VYAQVHALV
+313 VYAQVTALV
-322 EQGKEQEAVR
+322 EQGKETEAVR
-332 LVQQKFSEET
+332 LIQQKMADEMEHN
-342 GRMGETVK
+342 GKKVV

-408 GFGLPDAATQTR
+408 GFGLPDAAAQTR
-420 KAQLQEEIAQLQKR
+420 KVQLQEEIEQLQKR

-560 WLALYQIESRSGM
+560 WLALYQIESRSGRNM
-573 DLINERSGA
+573 RNPSGA
-582 TGHFQIMPQF
+582 TGHFQIMRQL
-592 FKGYGVS
+592 FKDYGVTE
-599 RAGAMDLE
+599 AGAMDLE

-618 RASASLRKKLGRDLT
+618 RGSASLKKMLGRDLT

-734 QQSIHKANRLVQEKA
+734 QQSIHKANRLAQEKA

-908 MHIMKAIKD
+908 KHIMKAIAD

-922 LVDALKQQKQAALN
+922 LVDALKQQKVAAEQSRVEFAKLK
-936 AAQAWQTMR
+936 Q
-945 SEHETAHGEKWL
+945 EHDENWVA
-957 GGITDGIE
+957 GISDGLVSYVGSF
-965 KYMKNFGSMR
+965 KSMR
-975 EQTQKLVTGTLDKMG
+975 EEVSGMVEQTTGRMAD
-990 NSLADFVATGKGSF
+990 SLAEFVATGKANF
-1004 RDFSRSVLEDISR
+1004 RDFSKSVLEDISK
-1017 MMVKMAIFN
+1017 MMIKMAIFN

-1076 VLSQENLRALGGVS
+1076 VLSQDNLRALGGVS

-1126 TPVIN
+1126 APVIN

-1151 GVQAGLRKMISEIA
+1151 GVQAGLRKMMSEIA
-1165 DSRILEQCRPG
+1165 DSRIFEQCRPG
-1176 NVIYNV
+1176 NIIYSV

>member
-1 MSNESIIR
+1 MNNQLNIQLN
-9 IGADASGVATGVRQA
+9 ANASGLQQGISQGIQ
-24 ENSLNNLAN
+24 SLRNFGHAAN
-33 TARRAGG
+33 
-40 QAAGSLN
+40 AA
-47 NVGTAATQ
+47 
-55 TAQAQERATRSIE
+55 AQQQERASRAIE
-68 RSLQRDIALWQAGE
+68 RSLQREIALLQAGE
-82 RGSRAYYESLAR
+82 RSGRAYYESLA
-94 QRGINITRLEP
+94 QQTGADINRINPLINQLET
-105 MLNDLERLRQQ
+105 LRQQ

-123 QGQYNNALRMM
+123 VGQFNNALRMM
-134 PAQLTDIV
+134 PAQMTDIV

-150 PFMVAIQQGGQMRDS
+150 PFLIAIQQGGQMRDS

-194 GTLAYAMYKG
+194 GTLAYAVYEG
-204 AQEGREFENVLT
+204 SQELSKFENALT
-216 LSGHRAGLTADSLSD
+216 LSGSRAGLTADSLSD

-283 DVVAEYAKISE
+283 DVVAEYAKIGE

-313 VYAQVHALV
+313 VYAQVRALV

-332 LVQQKFSEET
+332 LVQQKFAEET

-350 ENLGYIEKAWQGVK
+350 ENLGYIEKGWLGVK
-364 KAISGTIEE
+364 NAIMGAWEAAKAF
-373 LKSWGR
+373 GR
-379 EQTITEQIAAKQAE
+379 EETMSEQITEIKAKLADLNNVDRGLFDYGYGWAESAIAKDKAT
-393 LSKLNHQQMTAKGAF
+393 LQQ
-408 GFGLPDAATQTR
+408 
-420 KAQLQEEIAQLQKR
+420 QLDELQKR
-434 KDSQEIQ
+434 KDSADIQ
-441 AAFEKQQ
+441 AAHQKQQ
-448 AENQQKTIAAQ
+448 ALIQQNTIAAQ

-535 PMARLNTNQK
+535 PMAKLNANQQYLYRL
-545 RLYEIAKKSGEDPAK
+545 AKQAGEDPAK
-560 WLALYQIESRSGM
+560 WLALYEIESRSGRNM
-573 DLINERSGA
+573 RNPSGA
-582 TGHFQIMPQF
+582 TGHFQIMRQL
-592 FKGYGVS
+592 FKDYGVTE
-599 RAGAMDLE
+599 AGAMDLE

-618 RASASLRKKLGRDLT
+618 RGSASLKKMLGRDLT

-646 GAKALLSNPEMNVVD
+646 GAKALLSHADMNVVD
-661 ALATIMSR
+661 ALSTIMSR
-669 NRAQAQVVQNG
+669 QRATAQVVQNG
-680 GRTTM
+680 GKTHM
-685 TARQFAAMWVGK
+685 TARRFARMWISK

-702 QKYAGKGIGSLDSD
+702 QKYAVKGIGSLDSD
-716 EALGLMDKRF
+716 DAVGLMDKQF

-734 QQSIHKANRLVQEKA
+734 QQSIHKANRLAQEKA

-801 ADRALVA
+801 ANRAQVA

-832 GSLKHLSPKTKA
+832 GSLKHLSPETKA

-857 QQLETDEK
+857 QQLETDK
-865 YSGLLDDLAAKTHAN
+865 HYADLLDNLAEKTHAN

-908 MHIMKAIKD
+908 KHIMKAIAD

-922 LVDALKQQKQAALN
+922 LVDALKQQKVAAEQSRVEFAKLK
-936 AAQAWQTMR
+936 Q
-945 SEHETAHGEKWL
+945 EHDENWVA
-957 GGITDGIE
+957 GISDGLVSYVGSF
-965 KYMKNFGSMR
+965 KSMR
-975 EQTQKLVTGTLDKMG
+975 EEVSGMVEQTTGRMAD
-990 NSLADFVATGKGSF
+990 SLAEFVATGKANF
-1004 RDFSRSVLEDISR
+1004 RDFSKSVLEDISKV
-1017 MMVKMAIFN
+1017 MIKMAIFN

-1076 VLSQENLRALGGVS
+1076 VLSQENLRTLGGVG
-1090 AVENLLHRAKGYSS
+1090 AVENLLRRAKGYSS

-1126 TPVIN
+1126 APVIN

-1151 GVQAGLRKMISEIA
+1151 GVQAGLRKMVSEIA
-1165 DSRILEQCRPG
+1165 DSRIFEQCRPG
-1176 NVIYNV
+1176 NMIYQT
-1182 AKA
+1182 ARS

>member
-33 TARRAGG
+33 TARRAGS

-55 TAQAQERATRSIE
+55 TAQQQARASRSIE
-68 RSLQRDIALWQAGE
+68 RSLQRDIALWEAGE

-134 PAQLTDIV
+134 PAQMTDIV

-216 LSGHRAGLTADSLSD
+216 LSGHRAGLTADNLIALSD
-231 LAARVGDST
+231 SVGEST
-240 QSWGA
+240 KSWGV
-245 AREAVLAFAQQ
+245 AREAVQAFAKA
-256 GKIAESDYAQFA
+256 GDIAQEDYAQFSRA
-268 QSVIVYSQASGKEIA
+268 VTYYSQATGANVS
-283 DVVAEYAKISE
+283 DLVAQFSKIGD

-300 EKLSGSLNSMTAE
+300 LELSKQYRSMTPD
-313 VYAQVHALV
+313 VYAQVTALV
-322 EQGKEQEAVR
+322 EQGKETEAVR
-332 LVQQKFSEET
+332 LIQQKMADEMEHN
-342 GRMGETVK
+342 GKKVV

-408 GFGLPDAATQTR
+408 GFGLPDAAAQTR
-420 KAQLQEEIAQLQKR
+420 KVQLQEEIEQLQKR

-560 WLALYQIESRSGM
+560 WLALYQIESRSGRNM
-573 DLINERSGA
+573 RNPSGA
-582 TGHFQIMPQF
+582 TGHFQIMRQL
-592 FKGYGVS
+592 FKDYGVTE
-599 RAGAMDLE
+599 AGAMDLE

-618 RASASLRKKLGRDLT
+618 RGSASLKKMLGRDLT

-646 GAKALLSNPEMNVVD
+646 GAKALLSHADMNVVD
-661 ALATIMSR
+661 ALSTIMSR
-669 NRAQAQVVQNG
+669 QRATAQVVQNRG
-680 GRTTM
+680 KTHM
-685 TARQFAAMWVGK
+685 TARRFASMWISK

-702 QKYAGKGIGSLDSD
+702 QKYAVKGIGSLDSD

-801 ADRALVA
+801 ANRAQVA

-832 GSLKHLSPKTKA
+832 GSLKHLSPETKA

-857 QQLETDEK
+857 QQLETDK
-865 YSGLLDDLAAKTHAN
+865 HYADLLDNLAEKTHAN

-908 MHIMKAIKD
+908 MHIMKAITD

-922 LVDALKQQKQAALN
+922 LVDALKQQKVAAEQSQVKFAKLK
-936 AAQAWQTMR
+936 Q
-945 SEHETAHGEKWL
+945 EHDENWVA
-957 GGITDGIE
+957 GISDGLVSYVGSF
-965 KYMKNFGSMR
+965 KSMR
-975 EQTQKLVTGTLDKMG
+975 EEVSGMVEQTTGRMAD
-990 NSLADFVATGKGSF
+990 SLAEFVATGKANF
-1004 RDFSRSVLEDISR
+1004 RDFSKSVLEDISK
-1017 MMVKMAIFN
+1017 MMIKMAIFN

-1111 VNTAGLRA
+1111 ANTAGLRA

-1126 TPVIN
+1126 APVIN

-1151 GVQAGLRKMISEIA
+1151 GVQAGLRKMMSEIA
-1165 DSRILEQCRPG
+1165 DSRIFEQCRPG
-1176 NVIYNV
+1176 NIIYSV

>member
-1 MSNESIIR
+1 MNYRQVIEIT
-9 IGADASGVATGVRQA
+9 ADISG
-24 ENSLNNLAN
+24 LNNQLQRGAQSFQHFGN
-33 TARRAGG
+33 TAQASSRRIS
-40 QAAGSLN
+40 GSLN

-68 RSLQRDIALWQAGE
+68 RSLQREIALREAGE
-82 RGSRAYYESLAR
+82 RGSRQYYESLAQ
-94 QRGINITRLEP
+94 QRGADISRLTP
-105 MLNDLERLRQQ
+105 MLNQLDAIRARTDNL
-116 TNRNTIS
+116 TIS

-134 PAQLTDIV
+134 PAQMTDIV

-150 PFMVAIQQGGQMRDS
+150 PFLIAIQQGGQMRDS

-194 GTLAYAMYKG
+194 GTLAYAVYEG
-204 AQEGREFENVLT
+204 SQELSKFENALT
-216 LSGHRAGLTADSLSD
+216 LSGSRAGLTADSLSD

-283 DVVAEYAKISE
+283 DVVAEYAKIGE

-313 VYAQVHALV
+313 VYAQVRALV

-332 LVQQKFSEET
+332 LVQQKFAEET

-350 ENLGYIEKAWQGVK
+350 ENLGYIEKGWLGVK
-364 KAISGTIEE
+364 NAIMGAWDAAKAF
-373 LKSWGR
+373 GR
-379 EQTITEQIAAKQAE
+379 EETMSEQLTEIKAKLADLNNVDRGLFDYGHGWTESAIAKEKAT
-393 LSKLNHQQMTAKGAF
+393 LQQ
-408 GFGLPDAATQTR
+408 
-420 KAQLQEEIAQLQKR
+420 QLDELQKR
-434 KDSQEIQ
+434 KDSADIQ
-441 AAFEKQQ
+441 AAHQKQQ
-448 AENQQKTIAAQ
+448 ALIQQNTIAAQ

-497 AAKKARETIAYN
+497 AAKKARETIAHN
-509 NREIAEI
+509 QRQIAAI
-516 REREAAK
+516 KEREAQQAEREKK
-523 AAREEKSQYRGT
+523 AQLRGT
-535 PMARLNTNQK
+535 P
-545 RLYEIAKKSGEDPAK
+545 IAKLNANQQHLYRLAKQAGEDPAK
-560 WLALYQIESRSGM
+560 WLALYQIESRSGRNM
-573 DLINERSGA
+573 RNPSGA
-582 TGHFQIMPQF
+582 TGHFQIMRQL
-592 FKGYGVS
+592 FKDYGVTE
-599 RAGAMDLE
+599 AGAMDLA

-618 RASASLRKKLGRDLT
+618 RGSASLKKMLGRDLT

-646 GAKALLSNPEMNVVD
+646 GAKALLSHADMNVVD
-661 ALATIMSR
+661 ALSTIMSR
-669 NRAQAQVVQNG
+669 QRATAQVVQNRG
-680 GRTTM
+680 KTHM
-685 TARQFAAMWVGK
+685 TARRFASMWISK

-702 QKYAGKGIGSLDSD
+702 QKYAVKGIGSLDSD

-801 ADRALVA
+801 ADRAQVA

-832 GSLKHLSPKTKA
+832 GSLKHLSPETKA

-857 QQLETDEK
+857 QQLETDK
-865 YSGLLDDLAAKTHAN
+865 HYADLLDNLAEKTHAN

-908 MHIMKAIKD
+908 KHIMKAIAD

-975 EQTQKLVTGTLDKMG
+975 EQTQKLVTGTLDKME

-1090 AVENLLHRAKGYSS
+1090 AVENLLRRAKGYSS

-1151 GVQAGLRKMISEIA
+1151 GVQAGLRKMMSEIA
-1165 DSRILEQCRPG
+1165 DSRIFEQCRPG
-1176 NVIYNV
+1176 NMIYQT
-1182 AKA
+1182 ARS

>member
-1 MSNESIIR
+1 MNYRQVIEIT
-9 IGADASGVATGVRQA
+9 ADISG
-24 ENSLNNLAN
+24 LNNQLQRGAQSFQHFGN
-33 TARRAGG
+33 TAQASSRRIS
-40 QAAGSLN
+40 GSLN

-68 RSLQRDIALWQAGE
+68 RSLQREIALREAGE
-82 RGSRAYYESLAR
+82 RGSRQYYESLAQ
-94 QRGINITRLEP
+94 QRGADISRLTP
-105 MLNDLERLRQQ
+105 MLNQLDAIRARTDNL
-116 TNRNTIS
+116 TIS

-134 PAQLTDIV
+134 PAQMTDIV

-150 PFMVAIQQGGQMRDS
+150 PFLIAIQQGGQMRDS

-194 GTLAYAMYKG
+194 GTLAYAVYEG
-204 AQEGREFENVLT
+204 SQELSKFENALT
-216 LSGHRAGLTADSLSD
+216 LSGSRAGLTADSLSD

-283 DVVAEYAKISE
+283 DVVAEYAKIGE

-313 VYAQVHALV
+313 VYAQVRALV

-332 LVQQKFSEET
+332 LVQQKFAEET

-350 ENLGYIEKAWQGVK
+350 ENLGYIEKGWLGVK
-364 KAISGTIEE
+364 NAIMGAWDAAKAF
-373 LKSWGR
+373 GR
-379 EQTITEQIAAKQAE
+379 EETMSEQLTEIKAKLADLNNVDRGLFDYGHGWTESAIAKEKAT
-393 LSKLNHQQMTAKGAF
+393 LQQ
-408 GFGLPDAATQTR
+408 
-420 KAQLQEEIAQLQKR
+420 QLDELQKR
-434 KDSQEIQ
+434 KDSADIQ
-441 AAFEKQQ
+441 AAHQKQQ
-448 AENQQKTIAAQ
+448 ALIQQNTIAAQ

-497 AAKKARETIAYN
+497 AAKKARETIAHN

-516 REREAAK
+516 RQREAQQAEREKK
-523 AAREEKSQYRGT
+523 AQLRGT
-535 PMARLNTNQK
+535 P
-545 RLYEIAKKSGEDPAK
+545 IAKLNANQQYLYRLAKQAGEDPAK
-560 WLALYQIESRSGM
+560 WLALYQIESRSGRNM
-573 DLINERSGA
+573 RNPSGA
-582 TGHFQIMPQF
+582 TGHFQIMRQL
-592 FKGYGVS
+592 FKDYGVTE
-599 RAGAMDLE
+599 AGAMDLE

-618 RASASLRKKLGRDLT
+618 RGSASLKKMLGRDLT

-646 GAKALLSNPEMNVVD
+646 GAKALLSHADMNVVD
-661 ALATIMSR
+661 ALSTIMSR
-669 NRAQAQVVQNG
+669 RRATAQVVQNRG
-680 GRTTM
+680 KTHM
-685 TARQFAAMWVGK
+685 TARRFASMWISK

-702 QKYAGKGIGSLDSD
+702 QKYAVKGIGSLDSD

-801 ADRALVA
+801 ADRAQVA

-832 GSLKHLSPKTKA
+832 GSLKHLSPETKA

-857 QQLETDEK
+857 QQLETDK
-865 YSGLLDDLAAKTHAN
+865 HYADLLDNLAEKTHAN

-908 MHIMKAIKD
+908 MHIMKAITD
-917 GASPE
+917 SASPE
-922 LVDALKQQKQAALN
+922 LVDALKQQKVAAEQSRVEFAKLK
-936 AAQAWQTMR
+936 Q
-945 SEHETAHGEKWL
+945 EHDENWVA
-957 GGITDGIE
+957 GISDGLVSYVGSF
-965 KYMKNFGSMR
+965 KSMR
-975 EQTQKLVTGTLDKMG
+975 EEVSGMVEQTTGRMAD
-990 NSLADFVATGKGSF
+990 SLAEFVATGKANF
-1004 RDFSRSVLEDISR
+1004 RDFSKSVLEDISK
-1017 MMVKMAIFN
+1017 MMIKMAIFN

-1076 VLSQENLRALGGVS
+1076 VLSQDNLRALGGVS

-1126 TPVIN
+1126 APVIN

-1151 GVQAGLRKMISEIA
+1151 GVQAGLRKMMSEIA
-1165 DSRILEQCRPG
+1165 DSRIFEQCRPG
-1176 NVIYNV
+1176 NMIYQT
-1182 AKA
+1182 ARS